1 MSWLLKSKRLQS
13 AGHGANTNGT
23 SNNSTH
29 TNNGNNTGNNVNSIY
44 SLGSSN
50 LSNSSL
56 SGSTTTGLG
65 QQQYGGNSSNINL
78 STTSLSLPFSQ
89 SNINISSSTINLLH
103 TSTTNN
109 HLDAGE
115 DMVRSYTA
123 ASSQLETQKTAF
135 MRWVN
140 VQLSAN
146 NPSYMPMTSIE
157 RDLRDGKR
165 LIALLE
171 AVSQEPLKPERG
183 NMRIHQMAN
192 VSKALAFLEK
202 RTDEGLGTVGNEDI
216 VDGNVKLT
224 LGLVWIII
232 YRFQIQ
238 QMANTVA
245 ELYPFLAAGD
255 DLDTEEAP
263 TPKGKKKGSSH
274 QVDAKQALLR
284 WVRYQLED
292 YSDVIPPIQDFHRS
306 WRTGLVFAALIHR
319 HDPEFLPEFYS
330 AILPLTF
337 EIADEWRRTLTRAF
351 EVAYECMKLPRL
363 LDPEDLVEIE
373 TPDERS
379 IMTYVSEYYNV
390 MSKAQSEQDPALAEE
405 LRLRRRQAKD
415 ERLALAG
422 EDQQARRRRLQEEQ
436 ERKRREEEEELERIR
451 LKRMEIEGWSIR
463 AAERA
468 KEEEEALRK
477 RREEEEER
485 RLQRQLR
492 REQREREK
500 DILRRQSL
508 SISTGADG
516 PQSAGIRNEDGFY
529 SYPSHLS
536 NDDDDDDD
544 DNDEFEKDLGGNV
557 GVNIEGELRV
567 DYVFSNSNHD
577 DPDLEPDVE
586 PSPSKE
592 LKDPEAALEPM
603 DLERRQQELDEKL
616 AEYHMGILEL
626 SEWIKQQ
633 DKDFPHAPD
642 TTSLLDRS
650 KDLEPLTDAIKA
662 IEEEQA
668 VKEHVMS
675 HLHDVREE
683 LLEYENPDLPPEQI
697 SEMDRKWWELET
709 IWTALTNKVVETKD
723 TAEEVKWI
731 IDCTQEIDRVN
742 GEILKFESQL
752 EAFAEKRS
760 QETPQNRSQKSI
772 LEQQDVNLSSISFLL
787 KTYVDF
793 LTALMDPKVHH
804 YDAPEHLTTRNNELT
819 TVRLPHLA
827 VIIEKAQQNLSND
840 RLLRS
845 FLDAFVLSEA
855 WIGESVVWLANIEV
869 PSFVSKDEWKGWKTV
884 KEYMARDLTQDADLD
899 FFMTEL
905 QELKGELEEEQGE
918 VTTFRLSGF
927 AKLDEQAE
935 AVKKAVVDTQDI
947 TAAGTTKTVQ
957 DLMRGVMNNLEKV
970 EDLLPKEATHCAYA
984 TRVLE
989 YLLTARS
996 ILNGVEDT
1004 MDAINAWEMRQPD
1017 AEVEALV
1024 LGIEDELVQLEA
1036 TFQQPPLEGRRPNEP
1051 TVQEAVQK
1059 RHSGLV
1065 CLVKDLRVCFHEKQ
1079 EAIKGDRQMK
1089 EFLEVTLSCQAVLQD
1104 IKSKF
1109 SKKPTWIGFGLDDKT
1124 PLDIFAAHVQ
1134 TIGQSFDKFE
1144 SVDYLAYEAMGARV
1158 TAMAATSG
1166 ARQDPAIVQSKLHA
1180 VKALLDE
1187 VKILKSDREHDSETM
1202 AECRRLTESLSTL
1215 RADLAALETE
1225 YSALEHLEP
1234 SQHGDLMEL
1243 GHRSSALN
1251 NQLVALEQESVFQI
1265 LEKDKTCTGLF
1276 EDIRRSQVS
1285 IQQTQDRLQT
1295 RLGLKQQW
1303 DTAWSAFT
1311 DRAVFLQQYLEMSEK
1326 DMVERG
1332 YIDMD
1337 SLAADEQVW
1346 KKTADSV
1353 RETAVANT
1361 EHFTSLEEFK
1371 AGRLPELAAIA
1382 KTLQRVVNK
1391 AGDLHKFDEARAE
1404 QHRESEQL
1412 QQNLQKHLD
1421 RLFALNSKEK
1431 HHLDTVRQRLLWVD
1445 QLGESQ
1451 SEINVLSTTCKDAV
1465 NEYTAILEAS
1475 KQDLDTSGLNH
1486 KAAVHLKEQIQHL
1499 VSIAG
1504 IQKHPRI
1511 NATLRTYADLKELAP
1526 SYSEASTTSTS
1537 TPQDGVRRLQP
1548 EEKQMPAHLENE
1560 LVAFHQ
1566 QYTRLDLQ
1574 LNYAG
1579 QLADHA
1585 AEVAHYLEKADGLDG
1600 ELLAMAS
1607 DLKEDIEASHDIVEK
1622 LEAIRGLLS
1631 SLPKELELIVSNG
1644 PKPTKPAAADEQH
1657 EGSSDQSSLQDYLA
1671 DLESILKRRLD
1682 HTSDLDRAL
1691 GPLLA
1696 EYQELLRYQ
1705 DGLRNFATELEDQRL
1720 WVDESNDKVQSIRD
1734 QVEDLSSSWPGESG
1748 SRSGGVVNNFSTPE
1762 AQLPELDRL
1771 KAELTG
1777 EAAHVENKKKEYKAI
1792 QHRIQE
1798 ALESATIHSKVLQV
1812 ELEDS
1817 LDTIENAIEELET
1830 DIRHRSYQVD
1840 CLEKRALWEQKLMH
1854 ANSWCHDID
1863 QAISQ
1868 FAIDQAQWTE
1878 DANDSSVDEELQL
1891 QKRLDTRVSE
1901 FETQLKAY
1909 DVETKPKVDQTW
1921 TTLGAALVF
1930 VGQAIPSDFEN
1941 RQSALGTKRQV
1952 LQDKVTYV
1960 ADVVKQRKA
1969 LQEIAS
1975 RLQELGQHR
1984 SALAS
1989 GTPVAIDSE
1998 LKSSMS
2004 VDQHESRINEL
2015 AQELE
2020 SCFEALEYPV
2030 DRSTE
2035 ESKSR
2040 SDAANAIIRQ
2050 HIDFCRAQVDAAQ
2063 KALDQLL
2070 YDREFSK
2077 RLQKLTATEKKQNKE
2092 ILDKTDKLERINN
2105 LLNWAHETTDVV
2117 ASLYSSADSDSAN
2130 ATTKEDEDDQSLSP
2144 SPSTAAD
2151 LSESTPTL
2159 AALSVSASTTSVA
2172 TLTPS
2177 SPTAGSL
2184 TPISKAEHS
2193 LSVQELSRLP
2203 KATLEAISVRAESL
2217 LQEIEE
2223 MVEYKRE
2230 VKDEVLAVDPEYAT
2244 TTDNDAEA
2252 GPEALA
2258 KQASILNANLAHL
2271 DTVESAAQLREM
2283 ETKLDQNNDRISEL
2297 NHGIETKL
2305 TEFDTA
2311 TEAML
2316 FSLTKKTETVAL
2328 ALKERQRMDDE
2339 LARQQEAERLRVEAE
2354 LLRAQRALEMQQLE
2368 QSTEKFMAWS
2378 ETQRREL
2385 HSLWENN
2392 GYFAKNTESA
2402 TVLESETIEGTV
2414 AFLETDTIRL
2424 REQLS
2429 FRKNAYLELKERL
2442 DAPQNHSVNGA
2453 GNNNDDEHA
2462 SERRRHSERITSA
2475 WSSLEK
2481 EVGGYNSIL
2490 KPMKEWSSLRIALAQ
2505 FEKEGLAAL
2514 EKRVEALRWVH
2525 WEAFQLEENSLLE
2538 LMAAVEDQARE
2549 LSTRAETI
2557 SATATAE
2564 FAGRPDAGADQKAIL
2579 EANKAYFEKR
2589 MESIPARL
2597 EAAKAQ
2603 MEMIHETSKEIALHG
2618 KFHADLVRIE
2628 TAIAQQID
2636 AVKVRLGSL
2645 ERSSCFALNSQAL
2658 EAMVMAANEVSVDGQ
2673 YQFSVLQEVEYP
2685 ALQQTAFDLDM
2696 LATAEDADIESR
2708 DLEGDSSAAASKSGV
2723 EESMERIRQALKQL
2737 ESYIEEDCFETLMA
2751 AKFYTH
2757 SKATEDIRQWI
2768 TACRDSM
2775 AQTNSPKNREPSEQE
2790 KRQQTKE
2797 WKTKHLE
2804 TLERKLDSFGAT
2816 IQHYDELSGDFML
2829 LHHPQS
2835 STLDLNDPTE
2845 GDNNHNNANSNN
2857 PASMRVILRQTVQER
2872 TKRTREDWE
2881 LLKQEFLAK
2890 TAALEEQSSG
2900 EEDGGVNGSENVRQG
2915 SVNATGAPVVKAK
2928 ALGRFGAEILDDI
2941 SRVSRE
2947 IQELFDHG
2955 TSSNHATLSLAVE
2968 SDGAL
2973 VKSKQ
2978 GEQRLEMVEAY
2989 IREVL
2994 QGKVQRF
3001 DAMLAAVNAQN
3012 EQGPS
3017 SPSSPL
3023 TPQDPSSPSATTPTT
3038 PRQARHQERMVG
3050 VAMQRG
3056 LIAESMS
3063 RLVDSCHRQR
3073 KEVEEHVRVQNA
3085 MDLIHEASLLCDSMM
3100 KTVLS
3105 ADSLLQPTSSTGP
3118 SPSVSLYNLSSASA
3132 SSTTSLTSIQAA
3144 QPKSPTASSRGSVST
3159 SGGAATLP
3167 RSTAT
3172 RQRGASRANVRRSF
3186 SLSALSEEE
3195 VQQWEADYR
3204 NLMDK
3209 FDGYTHDI
3217 DQRLDS
3223 VSTMADRLNDW
3234 RLDENYGIATEHW
3247 QRVKKAALA
3256 KKQELDRIWAL
3267 RSGQPVSG
3275 DSGTGGVHPLRGSP
3289 SSTSR
3294 PSLTLTTASNNRV
3307 KAILGSPVDSSI
3319 MSMPRKKRFSTGNIM
3334 SRSTFV
3340 PPSPTPSMTTTPTFS
3355 GPSHAAGRSNRT
3367 AGRVRS
3373 GTAPGITISGYNSSN
3388 SQLDVTTATNK
3399 KFANVTAPN
3408 LHAMSP
3414 TYSQET
3420 KRRTPMI
3427 RKDDATSSVSSF
3439 LHAQGGST
3447 TSAAS
3452 PGATTSPKQRTVYKP
3467 DMSNALDVEVA
3478 RVVNASGFTMKVQ
3491 KLKDGHSPNLSAVGA
3506 SGNNGTTGSLS
3517 RHRSDSTSSLVLSS
3531 LSDNGGPDGTSGKDS
3546 STNSSPRVVKTIR
3559 GQGGRLS
3566 VSTGGSSS
3574 DASKNGEV
3582 GRYVFGDIEPKV
3594 CYCRILRSRKVM
3606 VRVGGGWSELSK
3618 FMEDHASLEQRKSKA
3633 RLLSASNSSVSVAS
3647 HFGGSLTVL
3656 SGSEAS
3662 SRRPIHG
3669 LPDAGGS
3676 SDSLSDMSGGSGDV
3690 DGERLSVSGGGGRGF
3705 ARSTAS
3711 SRQSD
3716 RSRSASRSRGV
3727 EDGTPRIQK
3736 KKELVYHVRPSDDLS
3751 LKAIKFVKNGA
3762 GEGLVA
3768 I

>member
-13 AGHGANTNGT
+13 AGHGPNTNGT
-23 SNNSTH
+23 SSNAS
-29 TNNGNNTGNNVNSIY
+29 NNGNNTGSNINSIY

-56 SGSTTTGLG
+56 SNSTTTGLG
-65 QQQYGGNSSNINL
+65 QQQYGANSSSNNL
-78 STTSLSLPFSQ
+78 STTSLSLPSSQ
-89 SNINISSSTINLLH
+89 SNINSSSSTINLLH
-103 TSTTNN
+103 NSTTNN
-109 HLDAGE
+109 HIDAGE
-115 DMVRSYTA
+115 DMVRSYAA

-140 VQLSAN
+140 VKLSAN
-146 NPSYMPMTSIE
+146 NPTYAPMHSIE

-171 AVSQEPLKPERG
+171 AVSKEPLKPERG

-263 TPKGKKKGSSH
+263 VPKGKKKGTSQ

-306 WRTGLVFAALIHR
+306 WRTGLVFTALIHR

-330 AILPLTF
+330 TILPLTF
-337 EIADEWRRTLTRAF
+337 EMADEWRRTLTRAF
-351 EVAYECMKLPRL
+351 EVAYEYMKLPRL
-363 LDPEDLVEIE
+363 LDPEDLVDIE

-390 MSKAQSEQDPALAEE
+390 MSKAQSEQDPVLAEE
-405 LRLRRRQAKD
+405 MRARRRQAKE

-422 EDQQARRRRLQEEQ
+422 EDEQARRRRLQAEQ

-485 RLQRQLR
+485 RLQRKLR
-492 REQREREK
+492 REQRERE
-500 DILRRQSL
+500 LMRQQSSL
-508 SISTGADG
+508 SASTGASG
-516 PQSAGIRNEDGFY
+516 QQSIGIRSEDDSY
-529 SYPSHLS
+529 SYSS
-536 NDDDDDDD
+536 RRSISGDDEELEREREKHQD
-544 DNDEFEKDLGGNV
+544 DNGGV
-557 GVNIEGELRV
+557 RVEGLRV
-567 DYVFSNSNHD
+567 AYVPSESDHDNS
-577 DPDLEPDVE
+577 DLEPE
-586 PSPSKE
+586 PTMVIEE
-592 LKDPEAALEPM
+592 LDQSSEPL
-603 DLERRQQELDEKL
+603 DLEQRQQELNAKL
-616 AEYHMGILEL
+616 AEYHQGILDL
-626 SEWIKQQ
+626 SEWIRQQ
-633 DKDFPHAPD
+633 DSDFPLPPD
-642 TTSLLDRS
+642 ATSLLDRV
-650 KDLEPLTDAIKA
+650 KDLEPLAEAIKA

-668 VKEHVMS
+668 VKEHIMS

-697 SEMDRKWWELET
+697 SEMDKKWWELET

-742 GEILKFESQL
+742 GEILKFEAQL
-752 EAFAEKRS
+752 EAFAKKRS
-760 QETPQNRSQKSI
+760 EETPQDRSQKSV

-855 WIGESVVWLANIEV
+855 WIGESVDWLANIAV
-869 PSFVSKDEWKGWKTV
+869 PKFVSEDEWKGFKTV
-884 KEYMARDLTQDADLD
+884 KEYMSRNMAQDADLN
-899 FFMTEL
+899 FFMKEL

-918 VTTFRLSGF
+918 VTTFRMSGF

-935 AVKKAVVDTQDI
+935 AVKKAVVDTQDVTAEGI
-947 TAAGTTKTVQ
+947 TQTVQ
-957 DLMRGVMNNLEKV
+957 DMMRGVMNNLVKV

-989 YLLTARS
+989 YLLSARS
-996 ILNGVEDT
+996 ILDGVEDT

-1024 LGIEDELVQLEA
+1024 FGIEEELVQLEA
-1036 TFQQPPLEGRRPNEP
+1036 TFQQPPLEGRSPDEP
-1051 TVQEAVQK
+1051 TVQDAVQR

-1065 CLVKDLRVCFHEKQ
+1065 SIVKDLRVCFHEKK

-1089 EFLEVTLSCQAVLQD
+1089 EFLEVTLSCQFALQD

-1124 PLDIFAAHVQ
+1124 PLDNFAAQVVAVGQALDRFQAEDYQ
-1134 TIGQSFDKFE
+1134 T
-1144 SVDYLAYEAMGARV
+1144 YEAMGARV
-1158 TAMAATSG
+1158 KAMAATSG
-1166 ARQDPAIVQSKLHA
+1166 ARQDPAIVQAKLQA
-1180 VKALLDE
+1180 VNALLEEVKA
-1187 VKILKSDREHDSETM
+1187 LKSDRERDSETM
-1202 AECRRLTESLSTL
+1202 AECRQLTESLTTL
-1215 RADLAALETE
+1215 RADLASLETD

-1243 GHRSSALN
+1243 GHHSSALSN
-1251 NQLVALEQESVFQI
+1251 RLVALEQESVFQI
-1265 LEKDKTCTGLF
+1265 LEKDKTCAGLF
-1276 EDIRRSQVS
+1276 EDIKQSQVS
-1285 IQQTQDRLQT
+1285 IQQMQDRLQT

-1303 DTAWSAFT
+1303 DAAWSAFT
-1311 DRAVFLQQYLEMSEK
+1311 DRAVFLQQYLETSEK
-1326 DMVERG
+1326 ETVDRG
-1332 YIDMD
+1332 YVVMN
-1337 SLAADEQVW
+1337 SFSADEQEW
-1346 KKTADSV
+1346 KRTIDSV
-1353 RETAVANT
+1353 CDTAVANT
-1361 EHFTSLEEFK
+1361 EHFMSLEEFK
-1371 AGRLPELAAIA
+1371 TARLPELATLA
-1382 KTLQRVVNK
+1382 KALQRVVKK
-1391 AGDLHKFDEARAE
+1391 AGDLHKFDETRVK
-1404 QHRESEQL
+1404 QHQESEQL
-1412 QQNLQKHLD
+1412 QQSLMEHLD
-1421 RLFALNSKEK
+1421 RLFALNDKEK
-1431 HHLDTVRQRLLWVD
+1431 YHLDTVRQRLLWVE
-1445 QLGESQ
+1445 QLDESQ
-1451 SEINVLSTTCKDAV
+1451 SEVNMLRTTCNDAV
-1465 NEYTAILEAS
+1465 EGYTALLEAGRES
-1475 KQDLDTSGLNH
+1475 LDTSGLTH
-1486 KAAVHLKEQIQHL
+1486 KAAEHLKEQIQHL

-1511 NATLRTYADLKELAP
+1511 NAALRIYADLKDFAP
-1526 SYSEASTTSTS
+1526 SHSEASTTLTTS
-1537 TPQDGVRRLQP
+1537 AQDGERRLKP
-1548 EEKQMPAHLENE
+1548 EEKQMPAHIESE
-1560 LVAFHQ
+1560 LTSFQ
-1566 QYTRLDLQ
+1566 KQYTHLDLQ

-1585 AEVAHYLEKADGLDG
+1585 AQVAHYLEKADGLDG
-1600 ELLAMAS
+1600 ELHAVT
-1607 DLKEDIEASHDIVEK
+1607 KEFKADCEASHDAVEK
-1622 LEAIRGLLS
+1622 LEVIRGLLS
-1631 SLPKELELIVSNG
+1631 GLPKDLELIVSNG
-1644 PKPTKPAAADEQH
+1644 PKPAMSTGVDSQPDDSFLH
-1657 EGSSDQSSLQDYLA
+1657 QSSSQNYLN
-1671 DLESILKRRLD
+1671 DLESVLRRRLD
-1682 HTSDLDRAL
+1682 HTNNLNKALD
-1691 GPLLA
+1691 PLLI

-1705 DGLRNFATELEDQRL
+1705 DGLRDLATELESQRV

-1734 QVEDLSSSWPGESG
+1734 QVEDLSTSWPGESG
-1748 SRSGGVVNNFSTPE
+1748 YRSGGATNKFSTPE
-1762 AQLPELDRL
+1762 AQLTELERL
-1771 KAELTG
+1771 KAELSQ
-1777 EAAHVENKKKEYKAI
+1777 EDVHVEGKKKEYQAVH
-1792 QHRIQE
+1792 QRIRE
-1798 ALESATIHSKVLQV
+1798 ALESATFHSEHLQA

-1817 LDTIENAIEELET
+1817 LDSIENAIEELET
-1830 DIRHRSYQVD
+1830 DIRHRSYQID
-1840 CLEKRALWEQKLMH
+1840 CLEKRARWEQELAR
-1854 ANSWCHDID
+1854 ANNWCQDTN
-1863 QAISQ
+1863 QAISE
-1868 FAIDQAQWTE
+1868 FAIDQAQWKGE
-1878 DANDSSVDEELQL
+1878 ASDCSLDVDAQLQL
-1891 QKRLDTRVSE
+1891 QHLLDTRVSE
-1901 FETQLKAY
+1901 FEAQLKNY
-1909 DVETKPKVDQTW
+1909 DNQIKPKVDQAW
-1921 TTLGAALVF
+1921 ATLGAALIF
-1930 VGQAIPSDFEN
+1930 VDQAIPGDFER
-1941 RQSALGTKRQV
+1941 RQNALGTKRQV
-1952 LQDKVTYV
+1952 LQDKVAYV
-1960 ADVVKQRKA
+1960 TDVVRQRKV
-1969 LQEIAS
+1969 LQDIATD
-1975 RLQELGQHR
+1975 LQELDRHR
-1984 SALAS
+1984 SVLTSSTPNADDDELTAS
-1989 GTPVAIDSE
+1989 LSTEQREA
-1998 LKSSMS
+1998 
-2004 VDQHESRINEL
+2004 RINEL
-2015 AQELE
+2015 AKELK
-2020 SCFEALEYPV
+2020 SRFDALKYPV

-2035 ESKSR
+2035 ESKAR
-2040 SDAANAIIRQ
+2040 SEAANAAIRQ
-2050 HIDFCRAQVDAAQ
+2050 HVDSCRAQVESAQ
-2063 KALDQLL
+2063 KTLNQFL
-2070 YDREFSK
+2070 YDREVTN
-2077 RLQKLTATEKKQNKE
+2077 RLQELTATNENQNEE
-2092 ILDKTDKLERINN
+2092 IQDKTHKLGRVDS
-2105 LLNWAHETTDVV
+2105 LLNWAYETTDAV
-2117 ASLYSSADSDSAN
+2117 ASLYPNTDSDSAN
-2130 ATTKEDEDDQSLSP
+2130 ATANGDNENQALSP
-2144 SPSTAAD
+2144 SASTLAD
-2151 LSESTPTL
+2151 PSESTPTL
-2159 AALSVSASTTSVA
+2159 AALTLSTSTSVS

-2177 SPTAGSL
+2177 SPATGSL
-2184 TPISKAEHS
+2184 TPISETEY
-2193 LSVQELSRLP
+2193 LSVQELSQLP
-2203 KATLEAISVRAESL
+2203 KATLKSIATRAATL
-2217 LQEIEE
+2217 RHEIEE
-2223 MVEYKRE
+2223 MIDYKQE
-2230 VKDEVLAVDPEYAT
+2230 VQAEVLT
-2244 TTDNDAEA
+2244 NDSEISTAPHEDDVEGLKA
-2252 GPEALA
+2252 QA
-2258 KQASILNANLAHL
+2258 KQASILNSHP
-2271 DTVESAAQLREM
+2271 DIDGSVAQIREL
-2283 ETKLDQNNDRISEL
+2283 EIKIDHNKDKISEL
-2297 NHGIETKL
+2297 DHAIKSKL

-2316 FSLTKKTETVAL
+2316 LALSKKTETVAL
-2328 ALKERQRMDDE
+2328 AMIERQRMDDE
-2339 LARQQEAERLRVEAE
+2339 LARQLEADR
-2354 LLRAQRALEMQQLE
+2354 LRAQRALEMQQLE
-2368 QSTEKFMAWS
+2368 QSADKFMTWS
-2378 ETQRREL
+2378 KSQQQELHNLWETSAYFSKNEESVVETQPR
-2385 HSLWENN
+2385 S
-2392 GYFAKNTESA
+2392 
-2402 TVLESETIEGTV
+2402 VEGTV
-2414 AFLETDTIRL
+2414 EFLESDTIRL
-2424 REQLS
+2424 NEELS
-2429 FRKNAYLELKERL
+2429 LQKDAYLELKERL
-2442 DAPQNHSVNGA
+2442 ETSQVNA
-2453 GNNNDDEHA
+2453 VSDDSDNNKDEYA
-2462 SERRRHSERITSA
+2462 AERQRHVERITSA

-2481 EVGGYNSIL
+2481 ESEVYNSIL
-2490 KPMKEWSSLRIALAQ
+2490 KPMRDWSSLRIAIAQ

-2514 EKRVEALRWVH
+2514 EKRVEALRWMH
-2525 WEAFQLEENSLLE
+2525 WEAFQLEENSLIE
-2538 LMAAVEDQARE
+2538 LMTAVEDQARE
-2549 LSTRAETI
+2549 LSTRADLI
-2557 SATATAE
+2557 STTAA
-2564 FAGRPDAGADQKAIL
+2564 ADLAQRPDADDDQKAIL
-2579 EANKAYFEKR
+2579 DANKIYFEKR
-2589 MESIPARL
+2589 MESIPTRL

-2603 MEMIHETSKEIALHG
+2603 MAMIHETSKEIALHG

-2696 LATAEDADIESR
+2696 LNTVEEVDGEPRDQEDYN
-2708 DLEGDSSAAASKSGV
+2708 SAAASKTGV
-2723 EESMERIRQALKQL
+2723 EESMERIRQALRQL
-2737 ESYIEEDCFETLMA
+2737 GGYIEEDCFETLMA

-2775 AQTNSPKNREPSEQE
+2775 AQASGNKSRELTEQD

-2804 TLERKLDSFGAT
+2804 SLERKLDSFGAT

-2835 STLDLNDPTE
+2835 STLDLNESAE
-2845 GDNNHNNANSNN
+2845 GDNSHSFSSNS

-2900 EEDGGVNGSENVRQG
+2900 EEDAAADGSDVVRQG
-2915 SVNATGAPVVKAK
+2915 SVNTTGAPIIKAK
-2928 ALGRFGAEILDDI
+2928 ALSRFGAEILDDI

-2955 TSSNHATLSLAVE
+2955 ADSNHATLSLAVE

-2994 QGKVQRF
+2994 QVKVGRF
-3001 DAMLAAVNAQN
+3001 DAMLSAVTAQN
-3012 EQGPS
+3012 EQEPS
-3017 SPSSPL
+3017 SPM
-3023 TPQDPSSPSATTPTT
+3023 TPQDASSPTITTPTT
-3038 PRQARHQERMVG
+3038 PRQTRHQERMVG

-3063 RLVDSCHRQR
+3063 RLVESCHRQR

-3105 ADSLLQPTSSTGP
+3105 ADSLLQPNSSTGPSP

-3144 QPKSPTASSRGSVST
+3144 QPKSPTASPRGPISG

-3167 RSTAT
+3167 RSAAT
-3172 RQRGASRANVRRSF
+3172 RQRRTSRVSVRRSF

-3217 DQRLDS
+3217 EQRLDS
-3223 VSTMADRLNDW
+3223 VSTMADHLNDW
-3234 RLDENYGIATEHW
+3234 RLDQNYGVATDHW

-3256 KKQELDRIWAL
+3256 KKQELDRVWAL
-3267 RSGQPVSG
+3267 KSGQPVGG
-3275 DSGTGGVHPLRGSP
+3275 DTSAGGVHPLGGSP
-3289 SSTSR
+3289 HSTSR

-3307 KAILGSPVDSSI
+3307 KAILGSPVDTSASPV
-3319 MSMPRKKRFSTGNIM
+3319 SRKKRFSTGNIM

-3340 PPSPTPSMTTTPTFS
+3340 APSPTPSNTTTPTFTT
-3355 GPSHAAGRSNRT
+3355 GGSHTAERSSR
-3367 AGRVRS
+3367 ASGRVRS

-3399 KFANVTAPN
+3399 KFATMTAPN

-3414 TYSQET
+3414 TFSQEA
-3420 KRRTPMI
+3420 KKRTPV
-3427 RKDDATSSVSSF
+3427 RKNGSTSSVSS
-3439 LHAQGGST
+3439 LLQVQDGSM
-3447 TSAAS
+3447 TSPAS
-3452 PGATTSPKQRTVYKP
+3452 PGGTGSSPKQRAVYKP

-3491 KLKDGHSPNLSAVGA
+3491 KLKDGQSPNLSAVGA
-3506 SGNNGTTGSLS
+3506 SGNNGTTSSLS
-3517 RHRSDSTSSLVLSS
+3517 RHRSDSTSSLVLSG
-3531 LSDNGGPDGTSGKDS
+3531 LSDNGGPDGASGKDS
-3546 STNSSPRVVKTIR
+3546 SANSSPRVVKTIR

-3566 VSTGGSSS
+3566 VGTGGSSS
-3574 DASKNGEV
+3574 DASRNGEV
-3582 GRYVFGDIEPKV
+3582 GRYVFGDVEPKV

-3618 FMEDHASLEQRKSKA
+3618 FMEDHASLEQRKAKA

-3656 SGSEAS
+3656 SGSEAT
-3662 SRRPIHG
+3662 SRRQLNG
-3669 LPDAGGS
+3669 LPDIGGS
-3676 SDSLSDMSGGSGDV
+3676 SDSLSDMSGGSGDI
-3690 DGERLSVSGGGGRGF
+3690 DNDRLSVSGGGGVR
-3705 ARSTAS
+3705 ARRSTAS
-3711 SRQSD
+3711 SHQSD
-3716 RSRSASRSRGV
+3716 RSRSASRSRGLSGA
-3727 EDGTPRIQK
+3727 EDGTAPRIRK
-3736 KKELVYHVRPSDDLS
+3736 KKEVVYHIRPSDDLS

>member
-23 SNNSTH
+23 SSSNH
-29 TNNGNNTGNNVNSIY
+29 TNNGNNTGNNINSIY

-56 SGSTTTGLG
+56 SSSTTAGLG
-65 QQQYGGNSSNINL
+65 QQQYGVNSSNINL
-78 STTSLSLPFSQ
+78 STTSLSLPSSQ

-115 DMVRSYTA
+115 DMVRSYAA

-263 TPKGKKKGSSH
+263 APKGKKKGSSH

-330 AILPLTF
+330 TILPLTF
-337 EIADEWRRTLTRAF
+337 ETADEWRRTLTRAF

-390 MSKAQSEQDPALAEE
+390 MSKAQSEQDSALAEE
-405 LRLRRRQAKD
+405 LRSRRRQAKD

-436 ERKRREEEEELERIR
+436 ERKRREEKEELERIR

-492 REQREREK
+492 REQLEREK
-500 DILRRQSL
+500 GLLRRQSL

-516 PQSAGIRNEDGFY
+516 QQSAGTRNEDGSY

-536 NDDDDDDD
+536 NDDDD
-544 DNDEFEKDLGGNV
+544 EFEKDLGGSV
-557 GVNIEGELRV
+557 GVNIEGGLRV
-567 DYVFSNSNHD
+567 DYVISDSDHE
-577 DPDLEPDVE
+577 DPDLELDVE
-586 PSPSKE
+586 SLPSKE
-592 LKDPEAALEPM
+592 LKDPEAPLDPM

-697 SEMDRKWWELET
+697 SEMDKKWWELET

-760 QETPQNRSQKSI
+760 QETPQDRSQKSI

-840 RLLRS
+840 RLLRL

-869 PSFVSKDEWKGWKTV
+869 PSFVSEDEWKGWKTV

-947 TAAGTTKTVQ
+947 TAEGTTKTVQ

-996 ILNGVEDT
+996 ILDGVEDT
-1004 MDAINAWEMRQPD
+1004 MDAINAWEMRRPD
-1017 AEVEALV
+1017 VEVEALV
-1024 LGIEDELVQLEA
+1024 IGIENELAQIEVI
-1036 TFQQPPLEGRRPNEP
+1036 FQQPPLEGRSPDEP
-1051 TVQEAVQK
+1051 TVQEAVQR

-1089 EFLEVTLSCQAVLQD
+1089 EFLEVTLSCQAALQD
-1104 IKSKF
+1104 FKSKF

-1124 PLDIFAAHVQ
+1124 PLDIFAAQVRA
-1134 TIGQSFDKFE
+1134 IGQSFDKFE
-1144 SVDYLAYEAMGARV
+1144 SVDYLGYETMGTRV
-1158 TAMAATSG
+1158 KAMAATSG

-1180 VKALLDE
+1180 VKALLGE
-1187 VKILKSDREHDSETM
+1187 VKILKSDRERDSETM

-1215 RADLAALETE
+1215 RADLAALETD
-1225 YSALEHLEP
+1225 YLALEHLEP
-1234 SQHGDLMEL
+1234 SQHGNLMEL
-1243 GHRSSALN
+1243 GHHSSAFN
-1251 NQLVALEQESVFQI
+1251 NQLVALEQESVFPI

-1276 EDIRRSQVS
+1276 EDIKRSQVS
-1285 IQQTQDRLQT
+1285 IQQTQERLQT
-1295 RLGLKQQW
+1295 CLGLKQQW
-1303 DTAWSAFT
+1303 DAAWSAFT
-1311 DRAVFLQQYLEMSEK
+1311 DRAVFLQQYLETSEK
-1326 DMVERG
+1326 DMAERG
-1332 YIDMD
+1332 YVDMD
-1337 SLAADEQVW
+1337 SFAADEQVW
-1346 KKTADSV
+1346 KKTPDSV

-1371 AGRLPELAAIA
+1371 AGRLPELAALA
-1382 KTLQRVVNK
+1382 KSLQRVVNK

-1412 QQNLQKHLD
+1412 QQNLQMHLD

-1431 HHLDTVRQRLLWVD
+1431 HQLDTVRQRLLWVD

-1451 SEINVLSTTCKDAV
+1451 SEVNVLSTTCKDAISG
-1465 NEYTAILEAS
+1465 YTAILEAS

-1486 KAAVHLKEQIQHL
+1486 KAAMHLKEQIQHL

-1511 NATLRTYADLKELAP
+1511 NAALRTYADLKEFAP
-1526 SYSEASTTSTS
+1526 PHSEASTTLTS
-1537 TPQDGVRRLQP
+1537 TPQVDVRRLKP

-1560 LVAFHQ
+1560 LVSFHQ

-1579 QLADHA
+1579 QMADHA
-1585 AEVAHYLEKADGLDG
+1585 AEVAYYLEKADGLDG

-1607 DLKEDIEASHDIVEK
+1607 DLKEDIEATHDTVEK

-1631 SLPKELELIVSNG
+1631 GLPKELELIVSNG
-1644 PKPTKPAAADEQH
+1644 PKSTKPAAADEQP
-1657 EGSSDQSSLQDYLA
+1657 DQSSSQDYLA
-1671 DLESILKRRLD
+1671 NLESILKRRLK

-1691 GPLLA
+1691 DPLLD

-1705 DGLRNFATELEDQRL
+1705 DGLRNLATELEDQRL

-1748 SRSGGVVNNFSTPE
+1748 SRSGGVTKKILTPE
-1762 AQLPELDRL
+1762 AQLAELERL
-1771 KAELTG
+1771 KAELAR
-1777 EAAHVENKKKEYKAI
+1777 EAAHVEDKKKEYQAI

-1817 LDTIENAIEELET
+1817 LDTTENAIEELET

-1840 CLEKRALWEQKLMH
+1840 CLEKRALWEQKLAH
-1854 ANSWCHDID
+1854 ANNWCHDID

-1868 FAIDQAQWTE
+1868 FAVDQAQWTE
-1878 DANDSSVDEELQL
+1878 DANDSSADEEFQL
-1891 QKRLDTRVSE
+1891 QKRLDARVSE
-1901 FETQLKAY
+1901 FKTQLKAY
-1909 DVETKPKVDQTW
+1909 DEESKPKVDQTW

-1969 LQEIAS
+1969 LQEITS

-1989 GTPVAIDSE
+1989 GTPDTIDSE

-2004 VDQHESRINEL
+2004 VDQRESRINEL
-2015 AQELE
+2015 AQALE
-2020 SCFEALEYPV
+2020 SCFGALEYPV
-2030 DRSTE
+2030 DCSTE
-2035 ESKSR
+2035 ESKTR
-2040 SDAANAIIRQ
+2040 SDAANAVIRQ
-2050 HIDFCRAQVDAAQ
+2050 HINSCRAQVDAAQ
-2063 KALDQLL
+2063 RTLDQVL

-2077 RLQKLTATEKKQNKE
+2077 RLQKLTATEKKQNEE
-2092 ILDKTDKLERINN
+2092 IQDKADKLERVNN
-2105 LLNWAHETTDVV
+2105 LLNWTHETTHVV
-2117 ASLYSSADSDSAN
+2117 ASLYSSADSNSAN
-2130 ATTKEDEDDQSLSP
+2130 ATTKGDDDDESLSP
-2144 SPSTAAD
+2144 SSSTAAD

-2172 TLTPS
+2172 TLTRS
-2177 SPTAGSL
+2177 APTTGLL
-2184 TPISKAEHS
+2184 TPISQAEQS

-2203 KATLEAISVRAESL
+2203 KATLEAISARAKSL
-2217 LQEIEE
+2217 RQEIEE
-2223 MVEYKRE
+2223 MIGYKCK

-2244 TTDNDAEA
+2244 ATDNDAEVT
-2252 GPEALA
+2252 PEALA
-2258 KQASILNANLAHL
+2258 KQGSILSANLAHL
-2271 DTVESAAQLREM
+2271 DTVGSAAKLREM

-2297 NHGIETKL
+2297 NHGIESKL
-2305 TEFDTA
+2305 AEFDTI

-2316 FSLTKKTETVAL
+2316 FSLTKKTEVVAL
-2328 ALKERQRMDDE
+2328 ALKERQRMDDD
-2339 LARQQEAERLRVEAE
+2339 LARQHEVERLRVEAE
-2354 LLRAQRALEMQQLE
+2354 RLRAQRALEMQQLE

-2378 ETQRREL
+2378 GTQRRKL

-2402 TVLESETIEGTV
+2402 TVSESETVEGTV
-2414 AFLETDTIRL
+2414 AFLETDTVRL

-2429 FRKNAYLELKERL
+2429 LQKNAYLELKERL
-2442 DAPQNHSVNGA
+2442 EAPQSHTVNGA
-2453 GNNNDDEHA
+2453 DINDVDEHA
-2462 SERRRHSERITSA
+2462 SERKRHSERITSA
-2475 WSSLEK
+2475 WWSLEK
-2481 EVGGYNSIL
+2481 EADGYNSIL

-2538 LMAAVEDQARE
+2538 LMAAVEDQTRE

-2557 SATATAE
+2557 SATATAG
-2564 FAGRPDAGADQKAIL
+2564 FVGRSDADACQKAIL
-2579 EANKAYFEKR
+2579 EANKVYFEKR

-2696 LATAEDADIESR
+2696 LAIAEDTDTESR
-2708 DLEGDSSAAASKSGV
+2708 GLEGDSSAAASKSGV
-2723 EESMERIRQALKQL
+2723 EESMERIRQTLEQL
-2737 ESYIEEDCFETLMA
+2737 EGYIEEDCFETLMA

-2775 AQTNSPKNREPSEQE
+2775 AQTNSPKNREPTEQE

-2816 IQHYDELSGDFML
+2816 IQHYDELFGDFML

-2835 STLDLNDPTE
+2835 STLDLNDATE
-2845 GDNNHNNANSNN
+2845 GDNNHSNANSNN

-2915 SVNATGAPVVKAK
+2915 SVYTTGAPIVKAK

-2955 TSSNHATLSLAVE
+2955 ANSNHVTLSLAVE

-3012 EQGPS
+3012 EQGSS

-3023 TPQDPSSPSATTPTT
+3023 TPQDPSSPSAITPTT
-3038 PRQARHQERMVG
+3038 PRQTRHQERMVG

-3105 ADSLLQPTSSTGP
+3105 ADSLLQPTSSTDP

-3144 QPKSPTASSRGSVST
+3144 QPKSPAASSRRSVSA

-3172 RQRGASRANVRRSF
+3172 KQRRTSRVNVRRSF

-3195 VQQWEADYR
+3195 VQQWEANYR

-3234 RLDENYGIATEHW
+3234 RLDENYGVATEHW

-3267 RSGQPVSG
+3267 RSGQPVNG
-3275 DSGTGGVHPLRGSP
+3275 DSGTGGVHPLGSSP
-3289 SSTSR
+3289 SLASR

-3373 GTAPGITISGYNSSN
+3373 GTAPGITISGYTSSN
-3388 SQLDVTTATNK
+3388 SQLDVTTVTNK

-3414 TYSQET
+3414 TYSQEA

-3427 RKDDATSSVSSF
+3427 RKNDATSSVSSL
-3439 LHAQGGST
+3439 LHAQDGSA

-3452 PGATTSPKQRTVYKP
+3452 PGTKTSHKQRTVYKP

-3517 RHRSDSTSSLVLSS
+3517 RYRSDSTSSLVLSG

-3574 DASKNGEV
+3574 DVSKNGEV

-3618 FMEDHASLEQRKSKA
+3618 FMEDHASLEQRKTKA

-3690 DGERLSVSGGGGRGF
+3690 DGERLSVSGGSGRGF

-3727 EDGTPRIQK
+3727 EDGAPRIRK

>member
-1 MSWLLKSKRLQS
+1 
-13 AGHGANTNGT
+13 
-23 SNNSTH
+23 
-29 TNNGNNTGNNVNSIY
+29 
-44 SLGSSN
+44 
-50 LSNSSL
+50 
-56 SGSTTTGLG
+56 
-65 QQQYGGNSSNINL
+65 
-78 STTSLSLPFSQ
+78 
-89 SNINISSSTINLLH
+89 
-103 TSTTNN
+103 
-109 HLDAGE
+109 
-115 DMVRSYTA
+115 MVRSYAA

-140 VQLSAN
+140 VKLSTN
-146 NPSYMPMTSIE
+146 NPTYVPMHSIE

-171 AVSQEPLKPERG
+171 AVSKEPLKPERG

-263 TPKGKKKGSSH
+263 APKGKKKGTSQ

-337 EIADEWRRTLTRAF
+337 EMADEWRRTLTRAF

-363 LDPEDLVEIE
+363 LDPEDLVDIE

-405 LRLRRRQAKD
+405 MRARRRQAKD

-422 EDQQARRRRLQEEQ
+422 EDEQARRRRLQEEH

-485 RLQRQLR
+485 RLQRKLR
-492 REQREREK
+492 REQRERE
-500 DILRRQSL
+500 LMQQQSSL
-508 SISTGADG
+508 SSTTGADG
-516 PQSAGIRNEDGFY
+516 QLITGIRNEDGSY
-529 SYPSHLS
+529 SYSSRPSIS
-536 NDDDDDDD
+536 GDDDD
-544 DNDEFEKDLGGNV
+544 ELEREPERDLDGNGGV
-557 GVNIEGELRV
+557 SIEGLRIDDV
-567 DYVFSNSNHD
+567 VSESDHD
-577 DPDLEPDVE
+577 DSDLEPEPTMVVKELE
-586 PSPSKE
+586 PSSEP
-592 LKDPEAALEPM
+592 LNLEQ
-603 DLERRQQELDEKL
+603 RQQELDAKL
-616 AEYHMGILEL
+616 AEYHQGILEL
-626 SEWIKQQ
+626 SEWIRQQ
-633 DKDFPHAPD
+633 DGDFPLPPD
-642 TTSLLDRS
+642 ATSLLDRA
-650 KDLEPLTDAIKA
+650 KDLEPLAEAIKT

-668 VKEHVMS
+668 VKEHIMS

-697 SEMDRKWWELET
+697 SEMDKKWWELET

-723 TAEEVKWI
+723 RAEEVKWI

-760 QETPQNRSQKSI
+760 QETPQDRSQKSV

-804 YDAPEHLTTRNNELT
+804 YDAPEYLTTRNNELT

-855 WIGESVVWLANIEV
+855 WIGESVDWLANIEV
-869 PSFVSKDEWKGWKTV
+869 PKFVSGDEWKGFKTV
-884 KEYMARDLTQDADLD
+884 KEYMARDMTQDADLD
-899 FFMTEL
+899 FFLKEL

-918 VTTFRLSGF
+918 VTTFRSSGF
-927 AKLDEQAE
+927 AKLDDQAE
-935 AVKKAVVDTQDI
+935 AVKKAVVDTQDVTAEGI
-947 TAAGTTKTVQ
+947 TQTVQ
-957 DLMRGVMNNLEKV
+957 DLMRGVMNNLVKV

-996 ILNGVEDT
+996 ILDDVEDT
-1004 MDAINAWEMRQPD
+1004 MDAINVWEMRQPD

-1024 LGIEDELVQLEA
+1024 IGIEDQLVQLEA
-1036 TFQQPPLEGRRPNEP
+1036 TFQQPPLEGRSPDEP
-1051 TVQEAVQK
+1051 TVQDAVQR

-1065 CLVKDLRVCFHEKQ
+1065 SLVKDLRICFHEKQ

-1089 EFLEVTLSCQAVLQD
+1089 EFLEVTLSCQFALQD

-1124 PLDIFAAHVQ
+1124 PLDNFAAQVVAV
-1134 TIGQSFDKFE
+1134 GQALDKFQAE
-1144 SVDYLAYEAMGARV
+1144 DYQAYEAMGTQV
-1158 TAMAATSG
+1158 KAMAATSG
-1166 ARQDPAIVQSKLHA
+1166 ARQDPAIIQAKLLA
-1180 VKALLDE
+1180 VGSLLEE
-1187 VKILKSDREHDSETM
+1187 VKILKSDRERDSETM

-1215 RADLAALETE
+1215 RADLVALEMD

-1243 GHRSSALN
+1243 GHRSSSLSN
-1251 NQLVALEQESVFQI
+1251 RLVALEQEPVFHI
-1265 LEKDKTCTGLF
+1265 LEKDKTCAGLF
-1276 EDIRRSQVS
+1276 EDIKQSQVS
-1285 IQQTQDRLQT
+1285 IQQTQDHLQT

-1303 DTAWSAFT
+1303 DAAWSAFT
-1311 DRAVFLQQYLEMSEK
+1311 DRAVFLQQYLETSEK
-1326 DMVERG
+1326 ETVERG
-1332 YIDMD
+1332 YVGMD
-1337 SLAADEQVW
+1337 SFAADEQKW
-1346 KKTADSV
+1346 KRTIDSV
-1353 RETAVANT
+1353 CDTAVANT
-1361 EHFTSLEEFK
+1361 EHFMSLEEFK
-1371 AGRLPELAAIA
+1371 TARLPELATLA
-1382 KTLQRVVNK
+1382 KALQRVVKK
-1391 AGDLHKFDEARAE
+1391 AGDLHKFDE
-1404 QHRESEQL
+1404 
-1412 QQNLQKHLD
+1412 
-1421 RLFALNSKEK
+1421 EK
-1431 HHLDTVRQRLLWVD
+1431 YHLDTVRQRLLWVE
-1445 QLGESQ
+1445 QLAESQ
-1451 SEINVLSTTCKDAV
+1451 SEVNVLKTTCNDAV
-1465 NEYTAILEAS
+1465 EGYAALLEAGKES
-1475 KQDLDTSGLNH
+1475 LDTSGLTH
-1486 KAAVHLKEQIQHL
+1486 KAAEHLKEQIQHL

-1511 NATLRTYADLKELAP
+1511 NAALRTYADLKEFVP
-1526 SYSEASTTSTS
+1526 SHSEALVTSTS
-1537 TPQDGVRRLQP
+1537 SAQDSERRLKP
-1548 EEKQMPAHLENE
+1548 EDKQMPAHIESE
-1560 LVAFHQ
+1560 LTSFQQ

-1585 AEVAHYLEKADGLDG
+1585 AQVAHYLEKADGLDD
-1600 ELLAMAS
+1600 ELHAVT
-1607 DLKEDIEASHDIVEK
+1607 KEFKADCEASHDAVEK
-1622 LEAIRGLLS
+1622 LEVIRGLLS
-1631 SLPKELELIVSNG
+1631 SLPDELELIVSNG
-1644 PKPTKPAAADEQH
+1644 PKPTTSAGTDDLLDD
-1657 EGSSDQSSLQDYLA
+1657 SSRDQSSSQKYLTN
-1671 DLESILKRRLD
+1671 LESVLKRRLD
-1682 HTSDLDRAL
+1682 HTNDLNRAL
-1691 GPLLA
+1691 DPLLI

-1705 DGLRNFATELEDQRL
+1705 DGLRDLAAELEDQRV

-1734 QVEDLSSSWPGESG
+1734 QVEGLSTSWPGESG
-1748 SRSGGVVNNFSTPE
+1748 YRSGGVANKFSTPE
-1762 AQLPELDRL
+1762 AQLTELERL
-1771 KAELTG
+1771 KVELSQ
-1777 EAAHVENKKKEYKAI
+1777 EDIHVESKKKEYQAVH
-1792 QHRIQE
+1792 QRIRE
-1798 ALESATIHSKVLQV
+1798 TLESATFHSEHLQA
-1812 ELEDS
+1812 ELENS
-1817 LDTIENAIEELET
+1817 LDSIENAIEELET
-1830 DIRHRSYQVD
+1830 DIRHRSYQID
-1840 CLEKRALWEQKLMH
+1840 CLEKRALWEQELAR
-1854 ANSWCHDID
+1854 ANNWCQDID

-1868 FAIDQAQWTE
+1868 FAIDQAQWKG
-1878 DANDSSVDEELQL
+1878 DASDSSADVDAQRQL
-1891 QKRLDTRVSE
+1891 QQLLDARVNE
-1901 FETQLKAY
+1901 FEVQLKNY
-1909 DVETKPKVDQTW
+1909 DDQTKPRVDQTW

-1930 VGQAIPSDFEN
+1930 VDQAIPSDFER
-1941 RQSALGTKRQV
+1941 RQNALGTKRQV
-1952 LQDKVTYV
+1952 LQDKVAYV
-1960 ADVVKQRKA
+1960 TDVVKQCKA
-1969 LQEIAS
+1969 LQDIAT
-1975 RLQELGQHR
+1975 RLQELDQHR
-1984 SALAS
+1984 SVLAS
-1989 GTPVAIDSE
+1989 STPDANDSE
-1998 LKSSMS
+1998 LKNSLS
-2004 VDQHESRINEL
+2004 VEQREARINEL
-2015 AQELE
+2015 VKELKAY
-2020 SCFEALEYPV
+2020 FDALSYPV

-2035 ESKSR
+2035 ESKVR
-2040 SDAANAIIRQ
+2040 SEAANVAIRQ
-2050 HIDFCRAQVDAAQ
+2050 HVDSCRAQVETAQ
-2063 KALDQLL
+2063 KTLSQFL
-2070 YDREFSK
+2070 YDREVTN
-2077 RLQKLTATEKKQNKE
+2077 RLQELAATDKKQSEE
-2092 ILDKTDKLERINN
+2092 IQDKTYKLERVNS

-2117 ASLYSSADSDSAN
+2117 ASLYSNTNSDSAN
-2130 ATTKEDEDDQSLSP
+2130 ATANGGNEDQALSP
-2144 SPSTAAD
+2144 STSTVAD

-2159 AALSVSASTTSVA
+2159 AALSVSASSTSVS

-2184 TPISKAEHS
+2184 TPVSEAEHS

-2203 KATLEAISVRAESL
+2203 KATLESIAARAVTL
-2217 LQEIEE
+2217 RHEIEE
-2223 MVEYKRE
+2223 MIEYKQE
-2230 VKDEVLAVDPEYAT
+2230 VQAEVLVINPERSTAAYENVKGLET
-2244 TTDNDAEA
+2244 Q
-2252 GPEALA
+2252 A
-2258 KQASILNANLAHL
+2258 KQASVLNSHL
-2271 DTVESAAQLREM
+2271 DTDGSAAQIREL
-2283 ETKLDQNNDRISEL
+2283 EIKIDQNKDRISEL
-2297 NHGIETKL
+2297 NHGIESKL
-2305 TEFDTA
+2305 TEFDNA

-2316 FSLTKKTETVAL
+2316 LALSKKAETVAL

-2339 LARQQEAERLRVEAE
+2339 LARQLEADR
-2354 LLRAQRALEMQQLE
+2354 LRAQRALEMQQLE
-2368 QSTEKFMAWS
+2368 QSADKFMAWS
-2378 ETQRREL
+2378 ETQRQEL
-2385 HSLWENN
+2385 HNLWENN
-2392 GYFAKNTESA
+2392 GYFSKNEEAAVETQ
-2402 TVLESETIEGTV
+2402 SETVEGTV
-2414 AFLETDTIRL
+2414 AFLESDTIRL
-2424 REQLS
+2424 GKELS
-2429 FRKNAYLELKERL
+2429 LQKNAYLELKGHLETSQVNAMDS
-2442 DAPQNHSVNGA
+2442 DAD
-2453 GNNNDDEHA
+2453 NDKDEHA
-2462 SERRRHSERITSA
+2462 FERQRHTERITSA

-2481 EVGGYNSIL
+2481 QTEVYSLIL
-2490 KPMKEWSSLRIALAQ
+2490 KPMKEWSSLRIAITQ
-2505 FEKEGLAAL
+2505 FEKEGLATL
-2514 EKRVEALRWVH
+2514 EKRVEALRWMH
-2525 WEAFQLEENSLLE
+2525 WEAFQLEENSLIE
-2538 LMAAVEDQARE
+2538 LMTTVEEQARE
-2549 LSTRAETI
+2549 LSTRADSI
-2557 SATATAE
+2557 SATAAAE
-2564 FAGRPDAGADQKAIL
+2564 LARRPDADADQKAIL
-2579 EANKAYFEKR
+2579 DANRVYFEKR

-2603 MEMIHETSKEIALHG
+2603 MAMIHETSKEIALHG

-2658 EAMVMAANEVSVDGQ
+2658 EAMVMAANEISVDGQ

-2696 LATAEDADIESR
+2696 LNTTEEVDGESGDQEDYN
-2708 DLEGDSSAAASKSGV
+2708 SAAASKTGV
-2723 EESMERIRQALKQL
+2723 EESMERIRQALRQL
-2737 ESYIEEDCFETLMA
+2737 GGYIEEDCFETLMA

-2775 AQTNSPKNREPSEQE
+2775 AQVNGNKSRELIEQD

-2804 TLERKLDSFGAT
+2804 SLERKLDSFGAT

-2829 LHHPQS
+2829 LRHPQS
-2835 STLDLNDPTE
+2835 STLDLNDSTE
-2845 GDNNHNNANSNN
+2845 GDNSYSTNSNN

-2900 EEDGGVNGSENVRQG
+2900 EEDAAADGSDAVRRGSMTTNG
-2915 SVNATGAPVVKAK
+2915 TPVVKAK
-2928 ALGRFGAEILDDI
+2928 ALSRFGAEILDDI

-2955 TSSNHATLSLAVE
+2955 ANSNHATLSLAVE

-2994 QGKVQRF
+2994 QVKVGRF
-3001 DAMLAAVNAQN
+3001 DAMLSTVNAQN
-3012 EQGPS
+3012 EQAPS
-3017 SPSSPL
+3017 SPM
-3023 TPQDPSSPSATTPTT
+3023 TPQDASSPTVTTPTT
-3038 PRQARHQERMVG
+3038 PRQTRHQERMVG

-3063 RLVDSCHRQR
+3063 RLVESCHRQR

-3085 MDLIHEASLLCDSMM
+3085 MDLIHEASLFCDSMM

-3105 ADSLLQPTSSTGP
+3105 ADSLLQPNSSTGPSP

-3144 QPKSPTASSRGSVST
+3144 QPKSPTASPRGSISG
-3159 SGGAATLP
+3159 SGGAGTLP
-3167 RSTAT
+3167 RSAAT
-3172 RQRGASRANVRRSF
+3172 KQRRTSRVSARRSF

-3195 VQQWEADYR
+3195 AHQWEADYR

-3217 DQRLDS
+3217 EQRLDS

-3234 RLDENYGIATEHW
+3234 RLDENYGVATEHW

-3256 KKQELDRIWAL
+3256 KKQELDRVWAL

-3275 DSGTGGVHPLRGSP
+3275 DTGTGSVHPLGGSP
-3289 SSTSR
+3289 HSTSR

-3307 KAILGSPVDSSI
+3307 KAILGPPVDTSVVPV
-3319 MSMPRKKRFSTGNIM
+3319 PRKKRFSTGNIM

-3340 PPSPTPSMTTTPTFS
+3340 APSPTPGNTTTPSFTT
-3355 GPSHAAGRSNRT
+3355 GGSHTAERSSRT

-3399 KFANVTAPN
+3399 KFATITAPN

-3414 TYSQET
+3414 TFSQEA
-3420 KRRTPMI
+3420 KRRAPVI
-3427 RKDDATSSVSSF
+3427 RKNDSTSSVSSL
-3439 LHAQGGST
+3439 LHVQDGSVI
-3447 TSAAS
+3447 SRAS
-3452 PGATTSPKQRTVYKP
+3452 PGGSGSSPKQRIVYKP

-3491 KLKDGHSPNLSAVGA
+3491 KLKDGRSPNLSAVGA
-3506 SGNNGTTGSLS
+3506 SGNNGTTSSLS
-3517 RHRSDSTSSLVLSS
+3517 RHRSDSTSSLVLSG
-3531 LSDNGGPDGTSGKDS
+3531 LSDNGGPDGASSKDS
-3546 STNSSPRVVKTIR
+3546 STNSSPRVVKSIR

-3566 VSTGGSSS
+3566 VGTGGSSS
-3574 DASKNGEV
+3574 DASRNGEV
-3582 GRYVFGDIEPKV
+3582 GRYVFGDVEPKV

-3618 FMEDHASLEQRKSKA
+3618 FMEDHASLEQRKAKA

-3656 SGSEAS
+3656 SGSETT
-3662 SRRPIHG
+3662 SRRQLHG
-3669 LPDAGGS
+3669 LPDIGGS
-3676 SDSLSDMSGGSGDV
+3676 SDSLSDMSGGSGDI
-3690 DGERLSVSGGGGRGF
+3690 DNDHLSVSGGGVR
-3705 ARSTAS
+3705 ARRSTAS

-3716 RSRSASRSRGV
+3716 RSRSESRSRGAGGA
-3727 EDGTPRIQK
+3727 EDGAAPQIRK
-3736 KKELVYHVRPSDDLS
+3736 KKEVVYHVRPSDDLS

>member
-13 AGHGANTNGT
+13 AGHGANTNG
-23 SNNSTH
+23 SNNSSTN
-29 TNNGNNTGNNVNSIY
+29 TNNGNNTGSNISSIY

-56 SGSTTTGLG
+56 NNSTTTGLG
-65 QQQYGGNSSNINL
+65 QQQYGGNGSNINL
-78 STTSLSLPFSQ
+78 STSSLSLPFSQ
-89 SNINISSSTINLLH
+89 SNLNTSSSTINLLH

-115 DMVRSYTA
+115 DMVRSYAA

-146 NPSYMPMTSIE
+146 NPSYVPMTSIE

-245 ELYPFLAAGD
+245 ELYPFLATGD

-263 TPKGKKKGSSH
+263 APKGKKKGSSH

-306 WRTGLVFAALIHR
+306 WRTGLVFTALIHR

-330 AILPLTF
+330 TILPLTF
-337 EIADEWRRTLTRAF
+337 ETADEWRRTLTRAF
-351 EVAYECMKLPRL
+351 EVAYQCMKLPRL
-363 LDPEDLVEIE
+363 LGPEDLVEIE

-379 IMTYVSEYYNV
+379 IMTYVSEYYSV

-405 LRLRRRQAKD
+405 LRSRRRQAKD

-422 EDQQARRRRLQEEQ
+422 EDQEARRCRLQEEQ

-500 DILRRQSL
+500 DHLRRQSV
-508 SISTGADG
+508 SISAGADG
-516 PQSAGIRNEDGFY
+516 QQSAGIRNEDGSY
-529 SYPSHLS
+529 SYPNHLS
-536 NDDDDDDD
+536 NDDEDDDDDDD
-544 DNDEFEKDLGGNV
+544 DDDDEVEKELGGNL
-557 GVNIEGELRV
+557 GISIEGGLRV
-567 DYVFSNSNHD
+567 DHVFSDSDHED
-577 DPDLEPDVE
+577 SDVE
-586 PSPSKE
+586 LDVELSPSTE
-592 LKDPEAALEPM
+592 LKDPEAPVDPM

-668 VKEHVMS
+668 VKEHIMS

-697 SEMDRKWWELET
+697 SEMDKKWWELET

-742 GEILKFESQL
+742 GEILKFEAQL

-760 QETPQNRSQKSI
+760 QETPQDRSQKSI

-840 RLLRS
+840 RLLRL

-869 PSFVSKDEWKGWKTV
+869 PSFVSEDEWKGWKTV
-884 KEYMARDLTQDADLD
+884 KEYMTRDVTQDVDLD

-935 AVKKAVVDTQDI
+935 AVKKAVAESQDI
-947 TAAGTTKTVQ
+947 TAEGTTKAVQ

-996 ILNGVEDT
+996 ILEGVEDT
-1004 MDAINAWEMRQPD
+1004 MDAINSWEMRQPD

-1024 LGIEDELVQLEA
+1024 AGIEDELVQLEA
-1036 TFQQPPLEGRRPNEP
+1036 TFQQPPLEGRGPEEP
-1051 TVQEAVQK
+1051 TVQEA
-1059 RHSGLV
+1059 
-1065 CLVKDLRVCFHEKQ
+1065 DLRVCFHEKQ

-1089 EFLEVTLSCQAVLQD
+1089 EFLEVTLSCQAALQD
-1104 IKSKF
+1104 IKSRF
-1109 SKKPTWIGFGLDDKT
+1109 SKKPTWIGFGLEDKT
-1124 PLDIFAAHVQ
+1124 PLDIFAAQVQ
-1134 TIGQSFDKFE
+1134 AIGQSLEKFE
-1144 SVDYLAYEAMGARV
+1144 SVDYQAYETMGARV

-1166 ARQDPAIVQSKLHA
+1166 ARQDPAIVQSKLHV
-1180 VKALLDE
+1180 VKALLE
-1187 VKILKSDREHDSETM
+1187 EAKILKSDRERDSETM
-1202 AECRRLTESLSTL
+1202 AECRQLTESISTL
-1215 RADLAALETE
+1215 RADLAALETD

-1243 GHRSSALN
+1243 SRRSSALS

-1265 LEKDKTCTGLF
+1265 LEKDKTCLGLF
-1276 EDIRRSQVS
+1276 DDIKRSQVS
-1285 IQQTQDRLQT
+1285 IQQTQERLQT

-1311 DRAVFLQQYLEMSEK
+1311 DRAVFLQQYLETSEK

-1332 YIDMD
+1332 YVGMD
-1337 SLAADEQVW
+1337 SFAADEQLW

-1371 AGRLPELAAIA
+1371 AARLPELVALA
-1382 KTLQRVVNK
+1382 KALQRVVNK

-1412 QQNLQKHLD
+1412 QQNLREHLD
-1421 RLFALNSKEK
+1421 RLFALNDKEK
-1431 HHLDTVRQRLLWVD
+1431 YHLDTVRQRLLWVD
-1445 QLGESQ
+1445 QLVESQ
-1451 SEINVLSTTCKDAV
+1451 SEVNVLTTTCKDAV
-1465 NEYTAILEAS
+1465 NGYTAILEAS
-1475 KQDLDTSGLNH
+1475 RQDLDTSGLNH

-1504 IQKHPRI
+1504 TQKHPRV
-1511 NATLRTYADLKELAP
+1511 NAALRTYADLKEFAP
-1526 SYSEASTTSTS
+1526 SHSEASATPVS
-1537 TPQDGVRRLQP
+1537 TPQAGARRMKP

-1560 LVAFHQ
+1560 LASFQQ

-1574 LNYAG
+1574 LNYAA

-1585 AEVAHYLEKADGLDG
+1585 AQVAQYLEKADGLDG

-1607 DLKEDIEASHDIVEK
+1607 DLKEDIEASHDTVEK
-1622 LEAIRGLLS
+1622 LEAIRNLLS
-1631 SLPKELELIVSNG
+1631 GLPKELELVVSNG
-1644 PKPTKPAAADEQH
+1644 PMPTKQAAAGEQH
-1657 EGSSDQSSLQDYLA
+1657 DESSPEQSSLQGYLT
-1671 DLESILKRRLD
+1671 DLEYVLKGRLN

-1691 GPLLA
+1691 DPLLA

-1705 DGLRNFATELEDQRL
+1705 DGLRDLVTELQDQRL

-1748 SRSGGVVNNFSTPE
+1748 SRSGGVGNQFSTPE
-1762 AQLPELDRL
+1762 AQLTELERL
-1771 KAELTG
+1771 KAELAQ
-1777 EAAHVENKKKEYKAI
+1777 EAAHVEDKKKEFQAI
-1792 QHRIQE
+1792 QQRIQE

-1817 LDTIENAIEELET
+1817 LDTLENAIEELET

-1840 CLEKRALWEQKLMH
+1840 CLEKRALWEQQLAY
-1854 ANSWCHDID
+1854 ANNWCQDID

-1868 FAIDQAQWTE
+1868 FVVDQAQWTG
-1878 DANDSSVDEELQL
+1878 DVKDSSADDHLQL
-1891 QKRLDTRVSE
+1891 QQLLDARVNE
-1901 FETQLKAY
+1901 FEAQLKAY
-1909 DVETKPKVDQTW
+1909 DDETKPKVEQTW
-1921 TTLGAALVF
+1921 TTLGSALVF

-1941 RQSALGTKRQV
+1941 RQSALGTKRRV
-1952 LQDKVTYV
+1952 LQDKVAYV
-1960 ADVVKQRKA
+1960 ADVVKQRKS
-1969 LQEIAS
+1969 LQEITT
-1975 RLQELGQHR
+1975 RLQELAQHR

-1989 GTPVAIDSE
+1989 GTPDAYDRE
-1998 LKSSMS
+1998 LESSLS
-2004 VDQHESRINEL
+2004 VDQRESRINEL

-2020 SCFEALEYPV
+2020 SYFGALEYPV
-2030 DRSTE
+2030 DCSTDEAKARSE
-2035 ESKSR
+2035 AS
-2040 SDAANAIIRQ
+2040 NAVIRQ
-2050 HIDFCRAQVDAAQ
+2050 HIDSCRAQVEAAL
-2063 KALDQLL
+2063 KTLDQVL

-2077 RLQKLTATEKKQNKE
+2077 RLQDLAATETKQSEK
-2092 ILDKTDKLERINN
+2092 IQDKTDKLERVSN
-2105 LLNWAHETTDVV
+2105 LLNWVHETSERV
-2117 ASLYSSADSDSAN
+2117 ACLYSSADSDSAN
-2130 ATTKEDEDDQSLSP
+2130 ATTNGNDEDQSLSP
-2144 SPSTAAD
+2144 SSSTVAD

-2159 AALSVSASTTSVA
+2159 TALSVSVSTASVA

-2177 SPTAGSL
+2177 SPTTGSL
-2184 TPISKAEHS
+2184 SPISKAEHS

-2203 KATLEAISVRAESL
+2203 KATLEAISACAESL
-2217 LQEIEE
+2217 RQEIEE
-2223 MVEYKRE
+2223 MIEYKQE
-2230 VKDEVLAVDPEYAT
+2230 VQDEILAVDAKHSTSTES
-2244 TTDNDAEA
+2244 DAETT
-2252 GPEALA
+2252 PEALA

-2271 DTVESAAQLREM
+2271 DTDASTAQLREM
-2283 ETKLDQNNDRISEL
+2283 ETKIGQNKDRISEL
-2297 NHGIETKL
+2297 NHGIESKL
-2305 TEFDTA
+2305 AEFDTA

-2316 FSLTKKTETVAL
+2316 LSLTKKAETVAL

-2339 LARQQEAERLRVEAE
+2339 LARQQEAERLRAEAE
-2354 LLRAQRALEMQQLE
+2354 RLRLEAERLRAQRALEMQQFE
-2368 QSTEKFMAWS
+2368 QAADKFTAWS
-2378 ETQRREL
+2378 ETQRQEL
-2385 HSLWENN
+2385 HNLWENK
-2392 GYFAKNTESA
+2392 GYFAKNKESA
-2402 TVLESETIEGTV
+2402 AASESETVEDLI
-2414 AFLETDTIRL
+2414 ASLETDTIRFGQ
-2424 REQLS
+2424 ELS
-2429 FRKNAYLELKERL
+2429 LQKNTYLELKERL
-2442 DAPQNHSVNGA
+2442 ETLQSSAVNGT
-2453 GNNNDDEHA
+2453 GSDVDEHA
-2462 SERRRHSERITSA
+2462 SKRQHQAERITSA

-2481 EVGGYNSIL
+2481 ESDAYNSIL
-2490 KPMKEWSSLRIALAQ
+2490 KPMKDWSSLRIAIAQ

-2514 EKRVEALRWVH
+2514 ERRVEALRWVH
-2525 WEAFQLEENSLLE
+2525 WEAFQLEEDSLLE
-2538 LMAAVEDQARE
+2538 LMTAVEEQARE

-2557 SATATAE
+2557 AAAATADFVE
-2564 FAGRPDAGADQKAIL
+2564 QLEVDADQKAIL
-2579 EANKAYFEKR
+2579 EANKVYFEKR

-2696 LATAEDADIESR
+2696 LATTEDADAESR
-2708 DLEGDSSAAASKSGV
+2708 DLEGSSSAAASKSGV

-2737 ESYIEEDCFETLMA
+2737 EGYIEEDCFETLMA

-2775 AQTNSPKNREPSEQE
+2775 AQTNSPKNREPTEQE

-2845 GDNNHNNANSNN
+2845 GDNNHNNSNGNN

-2900 EEDGGVNGSENVRQG
+2900 EEDGVVNGSENVRQG
-2915 SVNATGAPVVKAK
+2915 SVSTTGAPVVKAK

-2955 TSSNHATLSLAVE
+2955 ANSNHATLSLAVE

-3012 EQGPS
+3012 EQDPS

-3023 TPQDPSSPSATTPTT
+3023 TPQDPSSPSVTTPTT
-3038 PRQARHQERMVG
+3038 PRQTRHQERMVG

-3144 QPKSPTASSRGSVST
+3144 QPKSPTASPRGSISK

-3167 RSTAT
+3167 RSTST
-3172 RQRGASRANVRRSF
+3172 RQRRTSRVSNARRSF

-3217 DQRLDS
+3217 EQRLES
-3223 VSTMADRLNDW
+3223 VSAMADRLNDW
-3234 RLDENYGIATEHW
+3234 RLDENYGVATEHW
-3247 QRVKKAALA
+3247 QHVKKSALA

-3267 RSGQPVSG
+3267 RSGQPVNG
-3275 DSGTGGVHPLRGSP
+3275 DYGTGGVHPLGGSP

-3373 GTAPGITISGYNSSN
+3373 GTAPGITISGYNSSS

-3399 KFANVTAPN
+3399 KFANITAPN

-3414 TYSQET
+3414 TFSQEA
-3420 KRRTPMI
+3420 KR
-3427 RKDDATSSVSSF
+3427 
-3439 LHAQGGST
+3439 
-3447 TSAAS
+3447 
-3452 PGATTSPKQRTVYKP
+3452 
-3467 DMSNALDVEVA
+3467 
-3478 RVVNASGFTMKVQ
+3478 
-3491 KLKDGHSPNLSAVGA
+3491 
-3506 SGNNGTTGSLS
+3506 
-3517 RHRSDSTSSLVLSS
+3517 
-3531 LSDNGGPDGTSGKDS
+3531 
-3546 STNSSPRVVKTIR
+3546 
-3559 GQGGRLS
+3559 
-3566 VSTGGSSS
+3566 
-3574 DASKNGEV
+3574 
-3582 GRYVFGDIEPKV
+3582 
-3594 CYCRILRSRKVM
+3594 
-3606 VRVGGGWSELSK
+3606 
-3618 FMEDHASLEQRKSKA
+3618 
-3633 RLLSASNSSVSVAS
+3633 
-3647 HFGGSLTVL
+3647 
-3656 SGSEAS
+3656 
-3662 SRRPIHG
+3662 
-3669 LPDAGGS
+3669 
-3676 SDSLSDMSGGSGDV
+3676 
-3690 DGERLSVSGGGGRGF
+3690 
-3705 ARSTAS
+3705 
-3711 SRQSD
+3711 
-3716 RSRSASRSRGV
+3716 
-3727 EDGTPRIQK
+3727 
-3736 KKELVYHVRPSDDLS
+3736 
-3751 LKAIKFVKNGA
+3751 
-3762 GEGLVA
+3762 
-3768 I
+3768 

>member
-13 AGHGANTNGT
+13 AGHGANTNSANSST
-23 SNNSTH
+23 S
-29 TNNGNNTGNNVNSIY
+29 NNGNNTGNSIY

-50 LSNSSL
+50 FSNSSL
-56 SGSTTTGLG
+56 TSSTTTGLG
-65 QQQYGGNSSNINL
+65 QQQYGGNSGNLNL
-78 STTSLSLPFSQ
+78 STTSLSLPFS
-89 SNINISSSTINLLH
+89 STNTNTSSSNINLLH
-103 TSTTNN
+103 NSNTNN

-115 DMVRSYTA
+115 DMVRSYAA

-140 VQLSAN
+140 FQLSAN
-146 NPSYMPMTSIE
+146 NPSYVPMTSIE

-165 LIALLE
+165 LIGLLE
-171 AVSQEPLKPERG
+171 VVSQEPLKPERG

-238 QMANTVA
+238 QMANTIA

-255 DLDTEEAP
+255 DLDTEETTPA
-263 TPKGKKKGSSH
+263 PKGKKKGSSQ

-306 WRTGLVFAALIHR
+306 WRNGLVFAALIHR

-330 AILPLTF
+330 AILTLTF
-337 EIADEWRRTLTRAF
+337 ETADEWRRTLTRAF
-351 EVAYECMKLPRL
+351 EVAYECMTLPRL

-373 TPDERS
+373 MPDERS

-390 MSKAQSEQDPALAEE
+390 MSKAQSTQDPALAEE
-405 LRLRRRQAKD
+405 MRSRRRQAKE

-477 RREEEEER
+477 RREEEEAR
-485 RLQRQLR
+485 RLARQLR
-492 REQREREK
+492 REQREHEK
-500 DILRRQSL
+500 DLLRQQSSL
-508 SISTGADG
+508 STSSAAGG
-516 PQSAGIRNEDGFY
+516 EHGAGIRNEDGSY
-529 SYPSHLS
+529 SYPSHHS
-536 NDDDDDDD
+536 DNGDGDDIGG
-544 DNDEFEKDLGGNV
+544 DLGDNGGDANGPLQIDYNV
-557 GVNIEGELRV
+557 VSESDHEYL
-567 DYVFSNSNHD
+567 
-577 DPDLEPDVE
+577 DLEVE
-586 PSPSKE
+586 LSI
-592 LKDPEAALEPM
+592 DPK

-616 AEYHMGILEL
+616 AEYHQGILEL
-626 SEWIKQQ
+626 SEWIRQQ
-633 DKDFPHAPD
+633 DKDFPLPPD
-642 TTSLLDRS
+642 TTGPLERS
-650 KDLEPLTDAIKA
+650 KDLDPLTDAIKA

-683 LLEYENPDLPPEQI
+683 LLEYENPDLPPEQV
-697 SEMDRKWWELET
+697 SDMDKKWWELET
-709 IWTALTNKVVETKD
+709 TWTALINKVVETKD
-723 TAEEVKWI
+723 AAEEVKWI
-731 IDCTQEIDRVN
+731 IDCSQEIDRVN
-742 GEILKFESQL
+742 GEIQKFEAQL
-752 EAFAEKRS
+752 QAFAEKRS
-760 QETPQNRSQKSI
+760 QETPQDRSQKSV
-772 LEQQDVNLSSISFLL
+772 LEQQDVSLSSISFLI

-819 TVRLPHLA
+819 TVRLPHLT

-869 PSFVSKDEWKGWKTV
+869 PKFVTEDEWRGFKTV
-884 KEYMARDLTQDADLD
+884 KEYMARDLAQDPDLD

-918 VTTFRLSGF
+918 VTTFRSSGF

-935 AVKKAVVDTQDI
+935 AVKKAVIDTQDI
-947 TAAGTTKTVQ
+947 TAEGTTQSVQ

-996 ILNGVEDT
+996 ILDGVEDT
-1004 MDAINAWEMRQPD
+1004 MDAIITWEMRQPD
-1017 AEVEALV
+1017 SEVEALV
-1024 LGIEDELVQLEA
+1024 IGIEDELIQLEA
-1036 TFQQPPLEGRRPNEP
+1036 TFQRPPPEGRSPDDP
-1051 TVQEAVQK
+1051 TVQDAVLI

-1065 CLVKDLRVCFHEKQ
+1065 SLIKDLRACFHEKQ

-1089 EFLEVTLSCQAVLQD
+1089 EFLEVTLACQAALQD
-1104 IKSKF
+1104 IKAKL
-1109 SKKPTWIGFGLDDKT
+1109 SKKPTWIGFGLEDKT
-1124 PLDIFAAHVQ
+1124 PLDDFAAQVQ
-1134 TIGQSFDKFE
+1134 IVGQSLDKFE
-1144 SVDYLAYEAMGARV
+1144 SEDYQVYETMGVRV
-1158 TAMAATSG
+1158 KAMAATSG
-1166 ARQDPAIVQSKLHA
+1166 ARQDPSIVQSKLRG
-1180 VKALLDE
+1180 VSALLED
-1187 VKILKSDREHDSETM
+1187 VRVLKSDRERDTFTM
-1202 AECRRLTESLSTL
+1202 TECRRLTETLSTL
-1215 RADLAALETE
+1215 RADLVALETD
-1225 YSALEHLEP
+1225 YLALEHLEP
-1234 SQHGDLMEL
+1234 SQHAHLMEL
-1243 GHRSSALN
+1243 GHRSSALS
-1251 NQLVALEQESVFQI
+1251 NQLVALEQESVFSI
-1265 LEKDKTCTGLF
+1265 LEKDKTCSGLF
-1276 EDIRRSQVS
+1276 EDIKQSQVS

-1303 DTAWSAFT
+1303 DAAWAAFT
-1311 DRAVFLQQYLEMSEK
+1311 DRAVFLQQYLETSEK
-1326 DMVERG
+1326 DMVDRG
-1332 YIDMD
+1332 YVGMD
-1337 SLAADEQVW
+1337 SFAAEEQAW
-1346 KKTADSV
+1346 KRTDDSV

-1361 EHFTSLEEFK
+1361 EHFSSLEEFK
-1371 AGRLPELAAIA
+1371 TSRLPELATLA
-1382 KTLQRVVNK
+1382 KALQRVVTK
-1391 AGDLHKFDEARAE
+1391 GGELHKLDEARAE

-1412 QQNLQKHLD
+1412 QQNLMEHLD
-1421 RLFALNSKEK
+1421 RLFALNDKEK
-1431 HHLDTVRQRLLWVD
+1431 YHLDTVRQRLLWTD
-1445 QLGESQ
+1445 QLSESQ
-1451 SEINVLSTTCKDAV
+1451 SEVNVLTTTCNDAV
-1465 NEYTAILEAS
+1465 DGYTAMLEAS
-1475 KQDLDTSGLNH
+1475 KQSLDTSGLNH

-1511 NATLRTYADLKELAP
+1511 NAALRAYADLKEFAP
-1526 SYSEASTTSTS
+1526 PSHSEASTTASPSQT
-1537 TPQDGVRRLQP
+1537 QDDRRRLKP
-1548 EEKQMPAHLENE
+1548 EDKQMPVHLESE
-1560 LVAFHQ
+1560 LISFKQ
-1566 QYTRLDLQ
+1566 QYTHLDLQ
-1574 LNYAG
+1574 LDYAG

-1585 AEVAHYLEKADGLDG
+1585 TQVAHYLEKADGLDD
-1600 ELLAMAS
+1600 ELLAMAV
-1607 DLKEDIEASHDIVEK
+1607 DLEDDREASHDAVEK
-1622 LEAIRGLLS
+1622 LMAIRELVSG
-1631 SLPKELELIVSNG
+1631 LPKELESIVSNG
-1644 PKPTKPAAADEQH
+1644 PKPTTPTAGADEQVDGAIPFDH
-1657 EGSSDQSSLQDYLA
+1657 STLSSSSQAYLS
-1671 DLESILKRRLD
+1671 DLETVLKKRLD
-1682 HTSDLDRAL
+1682 HTSDLDKAL
-1691 GPLLA
+1691 EPLLA
-1696 EYQELLRYQ
+1696 DYQGLLRYQ
-1705 DGLRNFATELEDQRL
+1705 DGLRDLAAELEDQRL
-1720 WVDESNDKVQSIRD
+1720 WVDASNDKVQSIRD
-1734 QVEDLSSSWPGESG
+1734 QVEDLSSSWPGENG
-1748 SRSGGVVNNFSTPE
+1748 VRTGGDDRFSTPE
-1762 AQLPELDRL
+1762 AQLNELERL
-1771 KAELTG
+1771 KAELSQ
-1777 EAAHVENKKKEYKAI
+1777 EAAHVESKKKEYQAI
-1792 QHRIQE
+1792 QQKIVE
-1798 ALESATIHSKVLQV
+1798 ALESATIHSKQLQA

-1817 LDTIENAIEELET
+1817 LDWIENAIEELET

-1840 CLEKRALWEQKLMH
+1840 CLEKRALWEQKLEH
-1854 ANSWCHDID
+1854 ANSWCQEID

-1868 FAIDQAQWTE
+1868 FAVEQAQWTG
-1878 DANDSSVDEELQL
+1878 DAKDTSIDVELQL
-1891 QKRLDTRVSE
+1891 QQRLDACVSD
-1901 FETQLKAY
+1901 FEAQLKAY
-1909 DVETKPKVDQTW
+1909 DDDTKPKVSQAW

-1930 VGQAIPSDFEN
+1930 VDQAIPTDFEN
-1941 RQSALGTKRQV
+1941 RQNALGAKRQV
-1952 LQDKVTYV
+1952 LQERVAYV
-1960 ADVVKQRKA
+1960 ADVVKQRKT
-1969 LQEIAS
+1969 LQDIAAQ
-1975 RLQELGQHR
+1975 LQELDQHR

-1989 GTPVAIDSE
+1989 GDATDSE
-1998 LKSSMS
+1998 LKSSL
-2004 VDQHESRINEL
+2004 EPRIRAL
-2015 AQELE
+2015 TKELE
-2020 SCFEALEYPV
+2020 FYFAALQYPV

-2035 ESKSR
+2035 EAKAR
-2040 SDAANAIIRQ
+2040 SEAANAAIRL
-2050 HIDFCRAQVDAAQ
+2050 HIDFCLAQVEAVQ
-2063 KALDQLL
+2063 KALGQVLF
-2070 YDREFSK
+2070 DREVSK
-2077 RLQKLTATEKKQNKE
+2077 RLQELTATEKKQNE
-2092 ILDKTDKLERINN
+2092 AIQDKTHKLERVTG
-2105 LLNWAHETTDVV
+2105 LLNWAHETADVV
-2117 ASLYSSADSDSAN
+2117 ANLCSNTDEDSATAN
-2130 ATTKEDEDDQSLSP
+2130 GEEDGQPLST
-2144 SPSTAAD
+2144 STSTAAD
-2151 LSESTPTL
+2151 LSESSPTL
-2159 AALSVSASTTSVA
+2159 AALSVSPSTASVA

-2177 SPTAGSL
+2177 SHNSESL
-2184 TPISKAEHS
+2184 TPLSKAEHS

-2203 KATLEAISVRAESL
+2203 KATLELISARAESL
-2217 LQEIEE
+2217 KQEVEE
-2223 MVEYKRE
+2223 MIEYKQE
-2230 VKDEVLAVDPEYAT
+2230 VQNEVLAVEGDIERLLQITPE
-2244 TTDNDAEA
+2244 DQ
-2252 GPEALA
+2252 A
-2258 KQASILNANLAHL
+2258 KQVSILNAHL
-2271 DTVESAAQLREM
+2271 DTDDSQARIREM
-2283 ETKLDQNNDRISEL
+2283 ETKVDENRDKISEL
-2297 NHGIETKL
+2297 DRGIESTL
-2305 TEFDTA
+2305 AEFDA
-2311 TEAML
+2311 ITEAML
-2316 FSLTKKTETVAL
+2316 LSLSQKTETVAQ
-2328 ALKERQRMDDE
+2328 ALKERQRMDEE
-2339 LARQQEAERLRVEAE
+2339 LARQQEADRLRAE
-2354 LLRAQRALEMQQLE
+2354 RALEMQQLE
-2368 QSTEKFMAWS
+2368 QSADKFVTWS
-2378 ETQRREL
+2378 ETQRQEL
-2385 HSLWENN
+2385 HNLWENC
-2392 GYFAKNTESA
+2392 GYFAKNEKSA
-2402 TVLESETIEGTV
+2402 TEKESETVEGTV

-2424 REQLS
+2424 SKELS
-2429 FRKNAYLELKERL
+2429 LQKDTYLELKGRL
-2442 DAPQNHSVNGA
+2442 ETHQSDATSS
-2453 GNNNDDEHA
+2453 NNDNEADKDEHS
-2462 SERRRHSERITSA
+2462 SERQRHAERIMSA

-2481 EVGGYNSIL
+2481 ESDGYNSIL
-2490 KPMKEWSSLRIALAQ
+2490 KPMKEWSSLRIAIAQ

-2514 EKRVEALRWVH
+2514 EKRVEALRWMH
-2525 WEAFQLEENSLLE
+2525 WEAFQLEENSLIE
-2538 LMAAVEDQARE
+2538 LMTTVENQARE
-2549 LSTRAETI
+2549 LSARADSI
-2557 SATATAE
+2557 SANAAAVL
-2564 FAGRPDAGADQKAIL
+2564 AGRPDAGQKAIL
-2579 EANKAYFEKR
+2579 DANRVYFEER
-2589 MESIPARL
+2589 MESIPVRM

-2696 LATAEDADIESR
+2696 LANTEDADGESR
-2708 DLEGDSSAAASKSGV
+2708 DAEDNNSAAASKTGV
-2723 EESMERIRQALKQL
+2723 QESMERIRQALKQL
-2737 ESYIEEDCFETLMA
+2737 EGYIEEDCFETLMA

-2768 TACRDSM
+2768 TACRDSL
-2775 AQTNSPKNREPSEQE
+2775 AQTNNVKNREPTEQE
-2790 KRQQTKE
+2790 KRQQSKE
-2797 WKTKHLE
+2797 WKIKHLE

-2829 LHHPQS
+2829 LRHPQS

-2845 GDNNHNNANSNN
+2845 SDNHHHTNSN
-2857 PASMRVILRQTVQER
+2857 PVSMRVILRQTVQER

-2890 TAALEEQSSG
+2890 TVALEEQSSSG
-2900 EEDGGVNGSENVRQG
+2900 EEDNAAEGSESVRQG
-2915 SVNATGAPVVKAK
+2915 STKGNGAPVVKAK

-2955 TSSNHATLSLAVE
+2955 ANSSHATLSLAVE

-2994 QGKVQRF
+2994 QAKVERF
-3001 DAMLAAVNAQN
+3001 DSMLSAVNAQN
-3012 EQGPS
+3012 EQEPL
-3017 SPSSPL
+3017 SPL
-3023 TPQDPSSPSATTPTT
+3023 TPQDGASTTPTT
-3038 PRQARHQERMVG
+3038 LTTPREKRHHERMVG

-3063 RLVDSCHRQR
+3063 RLVESCHRQR
-3073 KEVEEHVRVQNA
+3073 KEVEENVRVQSA

-3105 ADSLLQPTSSTGP
+3105 ADSLLQPSMSTSP

-3144 QPKSPTASSRGSVST
+3144 QPKSSTAASPRGSVSA
-3159 SGGAATLP
+3159 SGGAATMP
-3167 RSTAT
+3167 RSSAT
-3172 RQRGASRANVRRSF
+3172 RQRRTSRVSAVRRSF

-3195 VQQWEADYR
+3195 AQQWEADYR

-3217 DQRLDS
+3217 EQRLES
-3223 VSTMADRLNDW
+3223 VQATADRLNDW
-3234 RLDENYGIATEHW
+3234 RLDENYGVATEHW

-3256 KKQELDRIWAL
+3256 KKQELDRVWAL
-3267 RSGQPVSG
+3267 RNGQPVSG
-3275 DSGTGGVHPLRGSP
+3275 DSGTGSVHPLSGSP
-3289 SSTSR
+3289 SSSSR
-3294 PSLTLTTASNNRV
+3294 PSMTLTTASNNRV
-3307 KAILGSPVDSSI
+3307 KTILGSPVDASVA
-3319 MSMPRKKRFSTGNIM
+3319 PATRKKRFSTGNIM

-3340 PPSPTPSMTTTPTFS
+3340 PPSPIPGNTTTPTYS
-3355 GPSHAAGRSNRT
+3355 TGGGYTAERSNRT

-3388 SQLDVTTATNK
+3388 SQLDVTTATNR
-3399 KFANVTAPN
+3399 KFMNVTAPS

-3414 TYSQET
+3414 TFSQEA
-3420 KRRTPMI
+3420 KRRPPVI
-3427 RKDDATSSVSSF
+3427 RKNDSTSSVSS
-3439 LHAQGGST
+3439 LLQVQDGPAA
-3447 TSAAS
+3447 SAATS
-3452 PGATTSPKQRTVYKP
+3452 GTMTSPKQRTVYKP
-3467 DMSNALDVEVA
+3467 DLSNALDVEVA

-3491 KLKDGHSPNLSAVGA
+3491 KLKDGQSPNLSAVGA
-3506 SGNNGTTGSLS
+3506 SGGNGTTGSLS
-3517 RHRSDSTSSLVLSS
+3517 RHRSDSTSSLALSG
-3531 LSDNGGPDGTSGKDS
+3531 LSDNGGPDGASGKGDGG

-3566 VSTGGSSS
+3566 VGNGGSSS
-3574 DASKNGEV
+3574 EASRNGEV

-3618 FMEDHASLEQRKSKA
+3618 FMEDHASLEQRKAKA

-3662 SRRPIHG
+3662 PRRPLHG
-3669 LPDAGGS
+3669 LPDGGS
-3676 SDSLSDMSGGSGDV
+3676 SDSLSDVSGGSGDV
-3690 DGERLSVSGGGGRGF
+3690 DGDRLSVAGGGGRG
-3705 ARSTAS
+3705 AGRRSSSTS
-3711 SRQSD
+3711 SRQS
-3716 RSRSASRSRGV
+3716 SRSVSQTQ
-3727 EDGTPRIQK
+3727 EDGMTPRMK
-3736 KKELVYHVRPSDDLS
+3736 KKELVYHIRPSDDLS

>member
-23 SNNSTH
+23 SNNSTN
-29 TNNGNNTGNNVNSIY
+29 TNNGNNTGSNVNSIY

-56 SGSTTTGLG
+56 NSSTTTGLG

-89 SNINISSSTINLLH
+89 SNINTSSSTINLLH

-109 HLDAGE
+109 HIDAGE
-115 DMVRSYTA
+115 DMVRSYAA

-146 NPSYMPMTSIE
+146 NPSYVPMTSIE

-245 ELYPFLAAGD
+245 ELYPLLATGD

-263 TPKGKKKGSSH
+263 APKGKKKGSSH

-306 WRTGLVFAALIHR
+306 WRTGLVFTALIHR

-330 AILPLTF
+330 TILPLTF
-337 EIADEWRRTLTRAF
+337 ETADEWRRTLTRAF
-351 EVAYECMKLPRL
+351 EVAYECMKLPQL
-363 LDPEDLVEIE
+363 LSPEDLVEIE

-379 IMTYVSEYYNV
+379 IMTYVSEYYSV
-390 MSKAQSEQDPALAEE
+390 MSKTQSEQDPALAEE
-405 LRLRRRQAKD
+405 LRSRRRQAKD

-422 EDQQARRRRLQEEQ
+422 EDQEARRRRLQEEQ
-436 ERKRREEEEELERIR
+436 ERKRREDEEELERIR

-500 DILRRQSL
+500 DLLRRQSL

-516 PQSAGIRNEDGFY
+516 QLPAGIRNEDGSY
-529 SYPSHLS
+529 SYPGHLS
-536 NDDDDDDD
+536 NDDDDDD
-544 DNDEFEKDLGGNV
+544 EVVKDLGGNH
-557 GVNIEGELRV
+557 GISIEGGLRV
-567 DYVFSNSNHD
+567 DYVISDSDHED
-577 DPDLEPDVE
+577 SDVE
-586 PSPSKE
+586 LDAEQSPSTDI
-592 LKDPEAALEPM
+592 KDPEAHMSPM
-603 DLERRQQELDEKL
+603 DLERRQQELNEKL
-616 AEYHMGILEL
+616 AEFHMGILEL

-633 DKDFPHAPD
+633 DREFPHAPN
-642 TTSLLDRS
+642 TKSLLDRS
-650 KDLEPLTDAIKA
+650 KDLEPLTDVIKA

-697 SEMDRKWWELET
+697 SELDKKWWELET

-742 GEILKFESQL
+742 GEILRIESQL

-760 QETPQNRSQKSI
+760 QETPQDRSQKPI
-772 LEQQDVNLSSISFLL
+772 LEKQDVSLTAISFLL
-787 KTYVDF
+787 ESYVDF

-804 YDAPEHLTTRNNELT
+804 YDAPEHLTARNNELT

-840 RLLRS
+840 RLLRH
-845 FLDAFVLSEA
+845 FLDSFVLSEA

-869 PSFVSKDEWKGWKTV
+869 PSFVSEDEWKGWKAV

-918 VTTFRLSGF
+918 VTAFRLSGV
-927 AKLDEQAE
+927 AKLDEQVE
-935 AVKKAVVDTQDI
+935 AVKKAVADTQDV
-947 TAAGTTKTVQ
+947 TAEGTTKAVQ

-996 ILNGVEDT
+996 ILDGMEDT

-1024 LGIEDELVQLEA
+1024 TGVEDELAQLEA
-1036 TFQQPPLEGRRPNEP
+1036 TFQQPPLEGRGPEEP
-1051 TVQEAVQK
+1051 TVQAAVQK

-1089 EFLEVTLSCQAVLQD
+1089 EFLEVTLSCQAALQD

-1109 SKKPTWIGFGLDDKT
+1109 SKKPTWIGFGLEDKT
-1124 PLDIFAAHVQ
+1124 PLDIFAAQVQ
-1134 TIGQSFDKFE
+1134 AIGQSLEKFE
-1144 SVDYLAYEAMGARV
+1144 SVDYQAYEVMGARV

-1166 ARQDPAIVQSKLHA
+1166 ARQDPAIVQSKLRA
-1180 VKALLDE
+1180 VKALLEE
-1187 VKILKSDREHDSETM
+1187 VKILRSDRERDSEMM
-1202 AECRRLTESLSTL
+1202 AECRQLTESLSTL
-1215 RADLAALETE
+1215 RADLAALETD

-1234 SQHGDLMEL
+1234 NQHGDLMEL
-1243 GHRSSALN
+1243 GHRSSALSN
-1251 NQLVALEQESVFQI
+1251 RLVALEQESVFPI
-1265 LEKDKTCTGLF
+1265 LEKDKTCAGLF
-1276 EDIRRSQVS
+1276 DDIKRSKAS
-1285 IQQTQDRLQT
+1285 IQQTQERLQT

-1303 DTAWSAFT
+1303 DTAWNAFT
-1311 DRAVFLQQYLEMSEK
+1311 DRAVFLQQYLETSEK
-1326 DMVERG
+1326 DMHERG
-1332 YIDMD
+1332 YVGMD
-1337 SLAADEQVW
+1337 SFAADEQLW
-1346 KKTADSV
+1346 KRTADSV

-1371 AGRLPELAAIA
+1371 TGRLPELVALA
-1382 KTLQRVVNK
+1382 KALQRVVNK
-1391 AGDLHKFDEARAE
+1391 AGDLHKFDEARVE

-1412 QQNLQKHLD
+1412 QQSLREHLD
-1421 RLFALNSKEK
+1421 RLFTLNDKEK
-1431 HHLDTVRQRLLWVD
+1431 HHLDSVRQRLLWVD
-1445 QLGESQ
+1445 QLVESQ
-1451 SEINVLSTTCKDAV
+1451 SEVNVLATTCKDAV
-1465 NEYTAILEAS
+1465 NGYTVILEAS

-1486 KAAVHLKEQIQHL
+1486 KAAVHLKDQIQHL

-1504 IQKHPRI
+1504 TQKHPRI
-1511 NATLRTYADLKELAP
+1511 NAALRTYADLKELAP
-1526 SYSEASTTSTS
+1526 SHSEASTTPAS
-1537 TPQDGVRRLQP
+1537 TPQDGARRMTP
-1548 EEKQMPAHLENE
+1548 EEKQMPSHLENE
-1560 LVAFHQ
+1560 LASFQQ
-1566 QYTRLDLQ
+1566 QYTQLDLQ

-1585 AEVAHYLEKADGLDG
+1585 AQVAQYLEKADGLDG

-1607 DLKEDIEASHDIVEK
+1607 DLQEDIEASHDTVEK
-1622 LEAIRGLLS
+1622 LEAIRNLLS
-1631 SLPKELELIVSNG
+1631 GLPKELKLVVSNG
-1644 PKPTKPAAADEQH
+1644 PMPTKHAAVDEQRD
-1657 EGSSDQSSLQDYLA
+1657 GSSPDQSSSQGYLT
-1671 DLESILKRRLD
+1671 DLESVLKRRLD
-1682 HTSDLDRAL
+1682 HTSDLNRAL
-1691 GPLLA
+1691 DPLLA
-1696 EYQELLRYQ
+1696 EYQELLHYQ
-1705 DGLRNFATELEDQRL
+1705 DGLRDLVVELEDQRP

-1748 SRSGGVVNNFSTPE
+1748 SRSGGAASQFSTHE
-1762 AQLPELDRL
+1762 AQLTELERL
-1771 KAELTG
+1771 KAELAQ
-1777 EAAHVENKKKEYKAI
+1777 EAAHVEDKKKEFQAV
-1792 QHRIQE
+1792 QQRIQE
-1798 ALESATIHSKVLQV
+1798 ALESATIHSKVLQI

-1817 LDTIENAIEELET
+1817 LDTLENAIEELET

-1840 CLEKRALWEQKLMH
+1840 CLEKRALWEQQLAH
-1854 ANSWCHDID
+1854 ANNWCQDID
-1863 QAISQ
+1863 QAMSQ
-1868 FAIDQAQWTE
+1868 VAVDQAQWTR
-1878 DANDSSVDEELQL
+1878 DANDSSADEHLRLQQL
-1891 QKRLDTRVSE
+1891 LDARVSE
-1901 FETQLKAY
+1901 FEAQLKAY
-1909 DVETKPKVDQTW
+1909 DDETKPKVDQAW

-1941 RQSALGTKRQV
+1941 RQSALGTKRQA
-1952 LQDKVTYV
+1952 LQDKVAYV

-1969 LQEIAS
+1969 LQEITT
-1975 RLQELGQHR
+1975 RLQELAQHQ

-1989 GTPVAIDSE
+1989 GTSDANDSE
-1998 LKSSMS
+1998 LESPLS
-2004 VDQHESRINEL
+2004 VDQRESRINEL

-2020 SCFEALEYPV
+2020 SYFGALEYPV
-2030 DRSTE
+2030 DRSTDE
-2035 ESKSR
+2035 AKAR
-2040 SDAANAIIRQ
+2040 SEAANAVIRQ
-2050 HIDFCRAQVDAAQ
+2050 HIDSCRAQVEAAQ
-2063 KALDQLL
+2063 KTLDQVL

-2077 RLQKLTATEKKQNKE
+2077 RLQDLTATEMKQSEE
-2092 ILDKTDKLERINN
+2092 IQDKTDNLERVNN
-2105 LLNWAHETTDVV
+2105 LLNWAYETTERV
-2117 ASLYSSADSDSAN
+2117 ACLYSSADSDSVN
-2130 ATTKEDEDDQSLSP
+2130 TTAKGDDDDQSLSP
-2144 SPSTAAD
+2144 SPSTVAG

-2159 AALSVSASTTSVA
+2159 TALSVSASTTSVA
-2172 TLTPS
+2172 TLMPS

-2184 TPISKAEHS
+2184 SSISKAEHN
-2193 LSVQELSRLP
+2193 LSVQELSQLP
-2203 KATLEAISVRAESL
+2203 KATLEAISAHAESL
-2217 LQEIEE
+2217 RQEIEE
-2223 MVEYKRE
+2223 MIEYKRE
-2230 VKDEVLAVDPEYAT
+2230 VQDEVLAVDTEHSASAES
-2244 TTDNDAEA
+2244 DAETT
-2252 GPEALA
+2252 PEALA
-2258 KQASILNANLAHL
+2258 KQDSILNAKLAHL
-2271 DTVESAAQLREM
+2271 DTDASTAQLREM
-2283 ETKLDQNNDRISEL
+2283 EAKIDQNKDRISEL
-2297 NHGIETKL
+2297 NHGIESKL
-2305 TEFDTA
+2305 AEFDTA

-2316 FSLTKKTETVAL
+2316 LSLTKKAETVAL

-2339 LARQQEAERLRVEAE
+2339 LARQLEAERLRLEAE
-2354 LLRAQRALEMQQLE
+2354 RLRAQRALEMQELE
-2368 QSTEKFMAWS
+2368 LSTDRFIAWS
-2378 ETQRREL
+2378 ETQRQEL
-2385 HSLWENN
+2385 HDLWENK
-2392 GYFAKNTESA
+2392 GYFAKNKEPVAAS
-2402 TVLESETIEGTV
+2402 ESETVEGLV
-2414 AFLETDTIRL
+2414 AFLETETIRFGQEL
-2424 REQLS
+2424 CLQ
-2429 FRKNAYLELKERL
+2429 KNAYQELKERL
-2442 DAPQNHSVNGA
+2442 ETPQCSAVNGTVS
-2453 GNNNDDEHA
+2453 DVDEHA
-2462 SERRRHSERITSA
+2462 SERQRHAERITSA

-2481 EVGGYNSIL
+2481 ESDGYNSIL
-2490 KPMKEWSSLRIALAQ
+2490 KPMKDWSSLRIAIAQ

-2538 LMAAVEDQARE
+2538 LMAAVEEQARE
-2549 LSTRAETI
+2549 LSTCAETI
-2557 SATATAE
+2557 RAAATADFVE
-2564 FAGRPDAGADQKAIL
+2564 RLDADADQKAIL
-2579 EANKAYFEKR
+2579 EANKVYFEKR

-2696 LATAEDADIESR
+2696 LATAEDTDAESR
-2708 DLEGDSSAAASKSGV
+2708 DLEGNSSAAANKSGV

-2737 ESYIEEDCFETLMA
+2737 EGYIEEDCFETLMA

-2775 AQTNSPKNREPSEQE
+2775 AQTNSPKSREPAEQE
-2790 KRQQTKE
+2790 TRQQTRE

-2845 GDNNHNNANSNN
+2845 GDNNHHNNNGNN

-2881 LLKQEFLAK
+2881 LLKQEFLSN

-2900 EEDGGVNGSENVRQG
+2900 EEDGVINGSENVRQG
-2915 SVNATGAPVVKAK
+2915 SVSTTGAPIVKAK

-2955 TSSNHATLSLAVE
+2955 ANSNHATLSLAVE

-2978 GEQRLEMVEAY
+2978 GEQRLDMVEAY

-2994 QGKVQRF
+2994 KGKVQRF
-3001 DAMLAAVNAQN
+3001 DAMLATVNAQN
-3012 EQGPS
+3012 EQDPS
-3017 SPSSPL
+3017 SPSSPS
-3023 TPQDPSSPSATTPTT
+3023 TPQDPSSPSVTTPTT
-3038 PRQARHQERMVG
+3038 PRQTRHQERMVG

-3105 ADSLLQPTSSTGP
+3105 ADSLLHPTSSTGP
-3118 SPSVSLYNLSSASA
+3118 SPNVSLYNLSSASA

-3144 QPKSPTASSRGSVST
+3144 QPKSPTASSRGSIST
-3159 SGGAATLP
+3159 SGAATLP
-3167 RSTAT
+3167 RSAST
-3172 RQRGASRANVRRSF
+3172 RQRRASRVNNVRRSF
-3186 SLSALSEEE
+3186 SLSVLSEEE
-3195 VQQWEADYR
+3195 VHQWEADYR

-3217 DQRLDS
+3217 EQRLDS
-3223 VSTMADRLNDW
+3223 ISAMADRLNDW
-3234 RLDENYGIATEHW
+3234 RLDENYGVATEHW
-3247 QRVKKAALA
+3247 QRVKKSALA
-3256 KKQELDRIWAL
+3256 KKQELDRIWTL
-3267 RSGQPVSG
+3267 RGGQPVSG
-3275 DSGTGGVHPLRGSP
+3275 DSSNGGVHPLGGSP

-3294 PSLTLTTASNNRV
+3294 PSLTLTTASNSRV

-3340 PPSPTPSMTTTPTFS
+3340 HPSPTPSMTTTPTFS

-3373 GTAPGITISGYNSSN
+3373 GTAPGITISGYNSSS

-3399 KFANVTAPN
+3399 KFANITAPN

-3414 TYSQET
+3414 TLSQEA
-3420 KRRTPMI
+3420 KRRAPMS
-3427 RKDDATSSVSSF
+3427 RKNDSTSSVSSL
-3439 LHAQGGST
+3439 LHVQDGAA
-3447 TSAAS
+3447 TSAAP
-3452 PGATTSPKQRTVYKP
+3452 PGATTSPKQRTIYKP

-3517 RHRSDSTSSLVLSS
+3517 RHRSDSTSSLVLSG
-3531 LSDNGGPDGTSGKDS
+3531 LSDSGGLDGASGKDS
-3546 STNSSPRVVKTIR
+3546 STNSSPRVVKTVR

-3566 VSTGGSSS
+3566 VSTGGSPS

-3582 GRYVFGDIEPKV
+3582 GRYVFGDVEPKV

-3633 RLLSASNSSVSVAS
+3633 RLLSASNSSVSVVS
-3647 HFGGSLTVL
+3647 HFGGSVTVL

-3662 SRRPIHG
+3662 SRRPLHG

-3676 SDSLSDMSGGSGDV
+3676 SDSLSDMSGGGGDV
-3690 DGERLSVSGGGGRGF
+3690 DGDRLSVSGGGGRGF

-3716 RSRSASRSRGV
+3716 RSRSASRSRGG
-3727 EDGTPRIQK
+3727 EDGTPRRN

-3751 LKAIKFVKNGA
+3751 LKAIKFVKGGA